1 MKLAWLHKS
10 QMAFPVIVQASAF
23 HALTVFQY
31 QVIQHTVSTMNI
43 IHAYKMIVCT
53 LGLMLGLSGCSH
65 VKTQKDTVIIP
76 QPLSVEKGT
85 GAFTFSPHTVI
96 SVPADE
102 QKPVAELFAS
112 LFTRPAGFT
121 PRVQTGQEGDICLQL
136 DKNLSEDAYEMKIT
150 TKRILVKAADSKG
163 FFYALQN
170 LRLLLPPAI
179 ESSDAQTA
187 CDWSVPEMNIK
198 DAPRFGYRGFMLDVS
213 RYFLPK
219 EELLRMIDCMAMLKL
234 NRLHLHLTDDNG
246 WRLEIKKY
254 PRLTEIG
261 AWKVDRQHL
270 PFPDR
275 RNPQKGE
282 PATVGGFYTQEDMKE
297 IIAYAADRQIEI
309 IPEID
314 IPAHSNAALASYPE
328 YACPVVKDFIGVIP
342 GLGGKNAEIIFCG
355 GNEKTYRFLQD
366 ILDEVIALFPS
377 RYIHLGGDEATKT
390 NWKKCPL
397 CQARIR
403 KEHLKDEEAL
413 QGYFMGRMSDY
424 VRSKGKEVMGWDELT
439 NSKLPEDVIVF
450 GWQGFGNAALKAA
463 EQGHRFVMTPA
474 RVAYLIRY
482 QGPQWF
488 EPLTYFGNNTLKD
501 LFDYEP
507 VQEGW
512 KPEYEQLLMGVQASM
527 WTEFCNKPE
536 DVFYLVFPRLAA
548 LAEIA
553 WVPKNQKDWD
563 LFLKGLDNYTAHLEQ
578 KHVTYARSMFNIQH
592 RIIPDNNGALTLSL
606 ECERPDVKIHYTLDG
621 SEPTANSPGY
631 GKELKLTGNATVKAA
646 TFAGNEQKGK
656 TLVLP
661 VEWNKATAKPLAN
674 AAQGMEI
681 LVNGLRGS
689 LKQTDFEW
697 YTGDISKP
705 IVVTVD
711 LLQTE
716 TIQSCTAGCITNYG
730 MAVHKPRSM
739 TVELSDDNIHF
750 KEAGKLTFTDDE
762 IFKEGNFIEDL
773 KVDVAPVQARY
784 VRFTFETPGNC
795 PANHV
800 RPGQASRIYLDE
812 LIIH

>member
-1 MKLAWLHKS
+1 
-10 QMAFPVIVQASAF
+10 
-23 HALTVFQY
+23 
-31 QVIQHTVSTMNI
+31 MNI
-43 IHAYKMIVCT
+43 LPKTEMIACVVS
-53 LGLMLGLSGCSH
+53 LMLGLSGCSS
-65 VKTQKDTVIIP
+65 VKTQRDVAIVPT
-76 QPLSVEKGT
+76 PLSMEKGT
-85 GAFTFSPHTVI
+85 GSFTFGPNTVI
-96 SVPADE
+96 TVPTEE
-102 QKPVAELFAS
+102 QKPVAGLFAS
-112 LFTRPAGFT
+112 LFTRSAGFT
-121 PRVQTGQEGDICLQL
+121 PKVQVGTEGDVCLEL
-136 DKNLSEDAYEMKIT
+136 DKNLPEDAYEMQVSSGQI
-150 TKRILVKAADSKG
+150 RVKASDSKG
-163 FFYALQN
+163 LFYGLQN

-179 ESSDAQTA
+179 ESSTAQDTVE
-187 CDWSVPEMNIK
+187 WTVPEMTVK

-219 EELLRMIDCMAMLKL
+219 EELLRMIDCMALLKL

-254 PRLTEIG
+254 PKLTEVG

-270 PFPDR
+270 PFPER
-275 RNPQKGE
+275 RNPKRGE
-282 PATVGGFYTQEDMKE
+282 PATVGGYYTQADMKE

-355 GNEKTYRFLQD
+355 GNEKTYEFLQD
-366 ILDEVIALFPS
+366 VLDEVIALFPS

-403 KEHLKDEEAL
+403 EEHLEDEEAL

-439 NSKLPEDVIVF
+439 NSKLPEDAIIF

-488 EPLTYFGNNTLKD
+488 EPLTYFGNNTLKG

-512 KPEYEQLLMGVQASM
+512 KPEYEKLLMGVQASM

-553 WVPKNQKDWD
+553 WVPKNQKDWNV
-563 LFLKGLDNYTAHLEQ
+563 FLKGLDNYTAHLEQ
-578 KHVTYARSMFNIQH
+578 KDVVYARSMFNIQH
-592 RIIPDNNGALTLSL
+592 RIIPNDNGALTLTL
-606 ECERPDVKIHYTLDG
+606 ECERPDVDIHYTLDG
-621 SEPTANSPGY
+621 TEPTATSPRY
-631 GKELKLTGNATVKAA
+631 TQALTLKENVTVKAA
-646 TFAGNEQKGK
+646 TFAGNEQQGK
-656 TLVLP
+656 TLILP
-661 VEWNKATAKPLAN
+661 VEWNKATAKPLVN
-674 AAQGMEI
+674 AASGMEV

-697 YTGDISKP
+697 YTGAMS
-705 IVVTVD
+705 VTVD
-711 LLQTE
+711 LQQPE
-716 TIQSCTAGCITNYG
+716 DIRSCTAGCITNYG
-730 MAVHKPRSM
+730 MAVHKPKSM
-739 TVELSDDNIHF
+739 TVELSDDNLHF

-762 IFKEGNFIEDL
+762 IFREGNFIEDL
-773 KVDVAPVQARY
+773 RIDVDHARARY
-784 VRFTFETPGNC
+784 IRFTFEAPSNC
-795 PANHV
+795 PADHV
-800 RPGQASRIYLDE
+800 RPGQPSRVYLDE
-812 LIIH
+812 LIIR

>member
-1 MKLAWLHKS
+1 
-10 QMAFPVIVQASAF
+10 
-23 HALTVFQY
+23 
-31 QVIQHTVSTMNI
+31 MNI
-43 IHAYKMIVCT
+43 LPKTEMIACVVS
-53 LGLMLGLSGCSH
+53 LMLGLSGCSS
-65 VKTQKDTVIIP
+65 VKTQRDVAIVPT
-76 QPLSVEKGT
+76 PLSMEKGT
-85 GAFTFSPHTVI
+85 GSFTFGPNTVI
-96 SVPADE
+96 TVPTEE
-102 QKPVAELFAS
+102 QKPVAGLFAS
-112 LFTRPAGFT
+112 LFTRSAGFT
-121 PRVQTGQEGDICLQL
+121 PKVQVGTEGDVCLEL
-136 DKNLSEDAYEMKIT
+136 DKNLPEDAYEMQVSSGQI
-150 TKRILVKAADSKG
+150 RVKASDSKG
-163 FFYALQN
+163 LFYGLQN

-179 ESSDAQTA
+179 ESSTAQDTVE
-187 CDWSVPEMNIK
+187 WTVPEMTVK

-219 EELLRMIDCMAMLKL
+219 EELLRMIDCMALLKL

-254 PRLTEIG
+254 PKLTEVG

-270 PFPDR
+270 PFPER
-275 RNPQKGE
+275 RNPKRGE
-282 PATVGGFYTQEDMKE
+282 PATVGGYYTQADMKE

-355 GNEKTYRFLQD
+355 GNEKTYEFLQD
-366 ILDEVIALFPS
+366 VLDEVIALFPS

-403 KEHLKDEEAL
+403 EEHLADEESL

-439 NSKLPEDVIVF
+439 NSKLPEDAIIF

-488 EPLTYFGNNTLKD
+488 EPLTYFGNNTLKG

-512 KPEYEQLLMGVQASM
+512 KPEYEKLLMGVQASM

-553 WVPKNQKDWD
+553 WVPKNQKDWNV
-563 LFLKGLDNYTAHLEQ
+563 FLKGLDNYTAHLEQ
-578 KHVTYARSMFNIQH
+578 KDVVYARSMFNIQH
-592 RIIPDNNGALTLSL
+592 RIIPNDNGALTLTL
-606 ECERPDVKIHYTLDG
+606 ECERPDVDIHYTLDG
-621 SEPTANSPGY
+621 TEPTATSPRY
-631 GKELKLTGNATVKAA
+631 TQALTLKENVTVKAA
-646 TFAGNEQKGK
+646 TFAGNEQQGK
-656 TLVLP
+656 TLILP
-661 VEWNKATAKPLAN
+661 VEWNKATAKPLVN
-674 AAQGMEI
+674 AASGMEV

-697 YTGDISKP
+697 YTGAMS
-705 IVVTVD
+705 VTVD
-711 LLQTE
+711 LQQPE
-716 TIQSCTAGCITNYG
+716 DIRSCTAGCITNYG
-730 MAVHKPRSM
+730 MAVHKPKSM
-739 TVELSDDNIHF
+739 TVELSDDNLHF

-762 IFKEGNFIEDL
+762 IFREGNFIEDL
-773 KVDVAPVQARY
+773 RIDVDHARARY
-784 VRFTFETPGNC
+784 IRFTFEAPSNC
-795 PANHV
+795 PADHV
-800 RPGQASRIYLDE
+800 RPGQPSRVYLDE
-812 LIIH
+812 LIIR

>member
-1 MKLAWLHKS
+1 
-10 QMAFPVIVQASAF
+10 
-23 HALTVFQY
+23 
-31 QVIQHTVSTMNI
+31 MNI
-43 IHAYKMIVCT
+43 LPKTEMIACVVS
-53 LGLMLGLSGCSH
+53 LMLGLFGCSS
-65 VKTQKDTVIIP
+65 VKTQRDVAIVPT
-76 QPLSVEKGT
+76 PLSMEKGT
-85 GAFTFSPHTVI
+85 GSFTFGPNTVI
-96 SVPADE
+96 TVPTEE
-102 QKPVAELFAS
+102 QKPVAGLFAS
-112 LFTRPAGFT
+112 LFTRSAGFT
-121 PRVQTGQEGDICLQL
+121 PKVQVGTEGDVCLEL
-136 DKNLSEDAYEMKIT
+136 DKNLPEDAYEMQVSSGQI
-150 TKRILVKAADSKG
+150 RVKASDSKG
-163 FFYALQN
+163 LFYGLQN

-179 ESSDAQTA
+179 ESSTAQDTVE
-187 CDWSVPEMNIK
+187 WTVPEMTVK

-219 EELLRMIDCMAMLKL
+219 EELLRMIDCMALLKL

-254 PRLTEIG
+254 PKLTEVG

-270 PFPDR
+270 PFPER
-275 RNPQKGE
+275 RNPKRGE
-282 PATVGGFYTQEDMKE
+282 PATVGGYYTQADMKE

-355 GNEKTYRFLQD
+355 GNEKTYEFLQD
-366 ILDEVIALFPS
+366 VLDEVIALFPS

-403 KEHLKDEEAL
+403 EEHLADEEAL

-439 NSKLPEDVIVF
+439 NSKLPEDAIIF

-488 EPLTYFGNNTLKD
+488 EPLTYFGNNTLKG

-512 KPEYEQLLMGVQASM
+512 KPEYEKLLMGVQASM

-553 WVPKNQKDWD
+553 WVPKNQKDWNV
-563 LFLKGLDNYTAHLEQ
+563 FLKGLDNYTAHLEQ
-578 KHVTYARSMFNIQH
+578 KDVVYARSMFNIQH
-592 RIIPDNNGALTLSL
+592 RIIPNDNGALTLTL
-606 ECERPDVKIHYTLDG
+606 ECERPDVDIHYTLDG
-621 SEPTANSPGY
+621 TEPTATSPRY
-631 GKELKLTGNATVKAA
+631 TQALTLKENVTVKAA
-646 TFAGNEQKGK
+646 TFAGNEQQGK
-656 TLVLP
+656 TLILP
-661 VEWNKATAKPLAN
+661 VEWNKATAKPLVN
-674 AAQGMEI
+674 AASGMEV

-697 YTGDISKP
+697 YTGAMS
-705 IVVTVD
+705 VTVD
-711 LLQTE
+711 LQQPE
-716 TIQSCTAGCITNYG
+716 DIRSCTAGCITNYG
-730 MAVHKPRSM
+730 MAVHKPKSM
-739 TVELSDDNIHF
+739 TVELSDDNLHF

-762 IFKEGNFIEDL
+762 IFREGNFIEDL
-773 KVDVAPVQARY
+773 RIDVDHARARY
-784 VRFTFETPGNC
+784 IRFTFEAPSNC
-795 PANHV
+795 PADHV
-800 RPGQASRIYLDE
+800 RPGQPSRVYLDE
-812 LIIH
+812 LIIR

>member
-1 MKLAWLHKS
+1 
-10 QMAFPVIVQASAF
+10 
-23 HALTVFQY
+23 
-31 QVIQHTVSTMNI
+31 MNI
-43 IHAYKMIVCT
+43 LPKTEMIACVVS
-53 LGLMLGLSGCSH
+53 LMLGLSGCSS
-65 VKTQKDTVIIP
+65 VKTQKDVAIVPT
-76 QPLSVEKGT
+76 PLSMEKGT
-85 GAFTFSPHTVI
+85 GSFTFGPNTVI
-96 SVPADE
+96 TVPTEE
-102 QKPVAELFAS
+102 QKPVAGLFVS
-112 LFTRPAGFT
+112 LFTRSAGFT
-121 PRVQTGQEGDICLQL
+121 PKVQVGTEGDVCLEL
-136 DKNLSEDAYEMKIT
+136 DKNLPEDAYEMQVSSGQI
-150 TKRILVKAADSKG
+150 RVKASDSKG
-163 FFYALQN
+163 LFYGLQN

-179 ESSDAQTA
+179 ESSTAQDTVE
-187 CDWSVPEMNIK
+187 WTVPEMTVK

-219 EELLRMIDCMAMLKL
+219 EELLRMIDCMALLKL

-254 PRLTEIG
+254 PKLTEVG

-270 PFPDR
+270 PFPER
-275 RNPQKGE
+275 RNPKRGE
-282 PATVGGFYTQEDMKE
+282 PATVGGYYTQADMKE

-355 GNEKTYRFLQD
+355 GNEKTYEFLQD
-366 ILDEVIALFPS
+366 VLDEVIALFPS

-403 KEHLKDEEAL
+403 EEHLADEEAL

-439 NSKLPEDVIVF
+439 NSKLPEDAIIF

-488 EPLTYFGNNTLKD
+488 EPLTYFGNNTLKG

-507 VQEGW
+507 VQEEW
-512 KPEYEQLLMGVQASM
+512 KPEYEKLLMGVQASM

-553 WVPKNQKDWD
+553 WVPKNQKDWNV
-563 LFLKGLDNYTAHLEQ
+563 FLKGLDNYTAHLEQ
-578 KHVTYARSMFNIQH
+578 KDVVYARSMFNIQH
-592 RIIPDNNGALTLSL
+592 RIIPNDNGALTLTL
-606 ECERPDVKIHYTLDG
+606 ECERPDVDIHYTLDG
-621 SEPTANSPGY
+621 TEPTATSPRY
-631 GKELKLTGNATVKAA
+631 TQALTLKENVTVKAA
-646 TFAGNEQKGK
+646 TFAGNEQQGK
-656 TLVLP
+656 TLILP
-661 VEWNKATAKPLAN
+661 VEWNKATAKPLVN
-674 AAQGMEI
+674 AASGMEV

-697 YTGDISKP
+697 YTGAMS
-705 IVVTVD
+705 VTVD
-711 LLQTE
+711 LQQPE
-716 TIQSCTAGCITNYG
+716 DIRSCTAGCITNYG
-730 MAVHKPRSM
+730 MAVHKPKSM
-739 TVELSDDNIHF
+739 TVELSDDNLHF

-762 IFKEGNFIEDL
+762 IFREGNFIEDL
-773 KVDVAPVQARY
+773 RIDVDHARARY
-784 VRFTFETPGNC
+784 IRFTFEAPSNC
-795 PANHV
+795 PADHV
-800 RPGQASRIYLDE
+800 RPGQPSRVYLDE
-812 LIIH
+812 LIIR

>member
-1 MKLAWLHKS
+1 
-10 QMAFPVIVQASAF
+10 
-23 HALTVFQY
+23 
-31 QVIQHTVSTMNI
+31 MNI
-43 IHAYKMIVCT
+43 LPKTEMIACVVS
-53 LGLMLGLSGCSH
+53 LMLGLSGCSS
-65 VKTQKDTVIIP
+65 VKTQRDVAIVPT
-76 QPLSVEKGT
+76 PLSMEKGT
-85 GAFTFSPHTVI
+85 GSFTFGPNTVI
-96 SVPADE
+96 TVPTEE
-102 QKPVAELFAS
+102 QKPVAGLFAS
-112 LFTRPAGFT
+112 LFTRSAGFT
-121 PRVQTGQEGDICLQL
+121 PKVQVGTEGDVCLEL
-136 DKNLSEDAYEMKIT
+136 DKNLPEDAYEMQVSSGQI
-150 TKRILVKAADSKG
+150 RVKASDSKG
-163 FFYALQN
+163 LFYGLQN

-179 ESSDAQTA
+179 ESSTAQDTVE
-187 CDWSVPEMNIK
+187 WTVPEMTVK

-219 EELLRMIDCMAMLKL
+219 EELLRMIDCMALLKL

-254 PRLTEIG
+254 PKLTEVG

-270 PFPDR
+270 PFPER
-275 RNPQKGE
+275 RNPKRGE
-282 PATVGGFYTQEDMKE
+282 PATVGGYYTQADMKE

-355 GNEKTYRFLQD
+355 GNEKTYEFLQD
-366 ILDEVIALFPS
+366 VLDEVIALFPS

-403 KEHLKDEEAL
+403 EEHLADEEAL

-439 NSKLPEDVIVF
+439 NSKLPEDAIIF

-488 EPLTYFGNNTLKD
+488 EPLTYFGNNTLKG

-512 KPEYEQLLMGVQASM
+512 KPEYEKLLMGVQASM

-548 LAEIA
+548 LAEIT
-553 WVPKNQKDWD
+553 WVPKNQKDWNV
-563 LFLKGLDNYTAHLEQ
+563 FLKGLDNYTAHLEQ
-578 KHVTYARSMFNIQH
+578 KDVVYARSMFNIQH
-592 RIIPDNNGALTLSL
+592 RIIPNDNGALTLTL
-606 ECERPDVKIHYTLDG
+606 ECERPDVDIHYTLDG
-621 SEPTANSPGY
+621 TEPTATSPRY
-631 GKELKLTGNATVKAA
+631 TQALTLKENVTVKAA
-646 TFAGNEQKGK
+646 TFAGNEQQGK
-656 TLVLP
+656 TLILP
-661 VEWNKATAKPLAN
+661 VEWNKATAKPLVN
-674 AAQGMEI
+674 AASGMEV

-697 YTGDISKP
+697 YTGAMS
-705 IVVTVD
+705 VTVD
-711 LLQTE
+711 LQQPE
-716 TIQSCTAGCITNYG
+716 DIRSCTAGCITNYG
-730 MAVHKPRSM
+730 MAVHKPKSM
-739 TVELSDDNIHF
+739 TVELSDDNLHF

-762 IFKEGNFIEDL
+762 IFREGNFIEDL
-773 KVDVAPVQARY
+773 RIDVDHARARY
-784 VRFTFETPGNC
+784 IRFTFEAPSNC
-795 PANHV
+795 PADHV
-800 RPGQASRIYLDE
+800 RPGQPSRVYLDE
-812 LIIH
+812 LIIR

>member
-1 MKLAWLHKS
+1 
-10 QMAFPVIVQASAF
+10 
-23 HALTVFQY
+23 
-31 QVIQHTVSTMNI
+31 MNI
-43 IHAYKMIVCT
+43 LPKAEMIACVVS
-53 LGLMLGLSGCSH
+53 LMLGLSGCSS
-65 VKTQKDTVIIP
+65 VKTQRDVAIVPT
-76 QPLSVEKGT
+76 PLSMEKGT
-85 GAFTFSPHTVI
+85 GSFTFGPNTVI
-96 SVPADE
+96 TVPTEE
-102 QKPVAELFAS
+102 QKPVAGLFAS
-112 LFTRPAGFT
+112 LFTRSAGFT
-121 PRVQTGQEGDICLQL
+121 PKVQVGTEGDVCLEL
-136 DKNLSEDAYEMKIT
+136 DKNLPEDAYEMQVSSGQI
-150 TKRILVKAADSKG
+150 RVKASDSKG
-163 FFYALQN
+163 LFYGLQN

-179 ESSDAQTA
+179 ESSTAQDTVE
-187 CDWSVPEMNIK
+187 WTVPEMTVK

-219 EELLRMIDCMAMLKL
+219 EELLRMIDCMALLKL

-254 PRLTEIG
+254 PKLTEVG

-270 PFPDR
+270 PFPER
-275 RNPQKGE
+275 RNPKRGE
-282 PATVGGFYTQEDMKE
+282 PATVGGYYTQADMKE

-355 GNEKTYRFLQD
+355 GNEKTYEFLQD
-366 ILDEVIALFPS
+366 VLDEVIALFPS

-403 KEHLKDEEAL
+403 EEHLADEESL

-439 NSKLPEDVIVF
+439 NSKLPEDAIIF

-488 EPLTYFGNNTLKD
+488 EPLTYFGNNTLKG

-512 KPEYEQLLMGVQASM
+512 KPEYEKLLMGVQASM

-553 WVPKNQKDWD
+553 WVPKNQKDWNV
-563 LFLKGLDNYTAHLEQ
+563 FLKGLDNYTAHLEQ
-578 KHVTYARSMFNIQH
+578 KDVVYARSMFNIQH
-592 RIIPDNNGALTLSL
+592 RIIPDDNGALTLTL
-606 ECERPDVKIHYTLDG
+606 ECERPDVDIHYTLDG
-621 SEPTANSPGY
+621 TEPTATSPRY
-631 GKELKLTGNATVKAA
+631 TQALTLKENVTVKAA
-646 TFAGNEQKGK
+646 TFAGNEQQGK
-656 TLVLP
+656 TLILP
-661 VEWNKATAKPLAN
+661 VEWNKATAKPLVN
-674 AAQGMEI
+674 AASGMEV

-697 YTGDISKP
+697 YTGAMS
-705 IVVTVD
+705 VTVD
-711 LLQTE
+711 LQQPE
-716 TIQSCTAGCITNYG
+716 DIRSCTAGCITNYG
-730 MAVHKPRSM
+730 MAVHKPKSM
-739 TVELSDDNIHF
+739 TVELSDDNLHF

-762 IFKEGNFIEDL
+762 IFREGNFIEDL
-773 KVDVAPVQARY
+773 RIDVDHARARY
-784 VRFTFETPGNC
+784 IRFTFEAPSNC
-795 PANHV
+795 PADHV
-800 RPGQASRIYLDE
+800 RPGQPSRVYLDE
-812 LIIH
+812 LIIR

>member
-1 MKLAWLHKS
+1 
-10 QMAFPVIVQASAF
+10 
-23 HALTVFQY
+23 
-31 QVIQHTVSTMNI
+31 MNI
-43 IHAYKMIVCT
+43 LPKTEMIACVVS
-53 LGLMLGLSGCSH
+53 LMLGLSGCSS
-65 VKTQKDTVIIP
+65 VKTQRDVAIVPT
-76 QPLSVEKGT
+76 PLSMEKGT
-85 GAFTFSPHTVI
+85 GSFTFGPNTVI
-96 SVPADE
+96 TVPTEE
-102 QKPVAELFAS
+102 QKPVAGLFAS
-112 LFTRPAGFT
+112 LFTRSAGFT
-121 PRVQTGQEGDICLQL
+121 PKVQVGTEGDFCLEL
-136 DKNLSEDAYEMKIT
+136 DKNLPEDAYEMQVSSGQI
-150 TKRILVKAADSKG
+150 RVKASDSKG
-163 FFYALQN
+163 LFYGLQN

-179 ESSDAQTA
+179 ESSTAQDTVE
-187 CDWSVPEMNIK
+187 WTVPEMTVK

-219 EELLRMIDCMAMLKL
+219 EELLRMIDCMALLKL

-254 PRLTEIG
+254 PKLTEVG

-270 PFPDR
+270 PFPER
-275 RNPQKGE
+275 RNPKRGE
-282 PATVGGFYTQEDMKE
+282 PATVGGYYTQADMKE

-355 GNEKTYRFLQD
+355 GNEKTYEFLQD
-366 ILDEVIALFPS
+366 VLDEVIALFPS

-403 KEHLKDEEAL
+403 EEHLADEEAL

-439 NSKLPEDVIVF
+439 NSKLPEDAIIF
-450 GWQGFGNAALKAA
+450 GLQGFGNAALKAA

-488 EPLTYFGNNTLKD
+488 EPLTYFGNNTLKG

-512 KPEYEQLLMGVQASM
+512 KPEYEKLLMGVQASM

-553 WVPKNQKDWD
+553 WVPKNQKDWNV
-563 LFLKGLDNYTAHLEQ
+563 FLKGLDNYTAHLEQ
-578 KHVTYARSMFNIQH
+578 KDVVYARSMFNIQH
-592 RIIPDNNGALTLSL
+592 RIIPNDNGALTLTL
-606 ECERPDVKIHYTLDG
+606 ECERPDVDIHYTLDG
-621 SEPTANSPGY
+621 TEPTATSPRY
-631 GKELKLTGNATVKAA
+631 TQALTLKENVTVKAA
-646 TFAGNEQKGK
+646 TFAGNEQQGK
-656 TLVLP
+656 TLILP
-661 VEWNKATAKPLAN
+661 VEWNKATAKPLVN
-674 AAQGMEI
+674 AASGMEV

-697 YTGDISKP
+697 YTGAMS
-705 IVVTVD
+705 VTVD
-711 LLQTE
+711 LQQPE
-716 TIQSCTAGCITNYG
+716 DIRSCTAGCITNYG
-730 MAVHKPRSM
+730 MAVHKPKSM
-739 TVELSDDNIHF
+739 TVELSDDNLHF

-762 IFKEGNFIEDL
+762 IFREGNFIEDL
-773 KVDVAPVQARY
+773 RIDVDHARARY
-784 VRFTFETPGNC
+784 IRFTFEAPSNC
-795 PANHV
+795 PADHV
-800 RPGQASRIYLDE
+800 RPGQPSRVYLDE
-812 LIIH
+812 LIIR

>member
-1 MKLAWLHKS
+1 
-10 QMAFPVIVQASAF
+10 
-23 HALTVFQY
+23 
-31 QVIQHTVSTMNI
+31 MNI
-43 IHAYKMIVCT
+43 LPKAEMIACVVS
-53 LGLMLGLSGCSH
+53 LMLGLSGCSS
-65 VKTQKDTVIIP
+65 VKTQRDVAIVPT
-76 QPLSVEKGT
+76 PLSMEKGT
-85 GAFTFSPHTVI
+85 GSFTFGPNTVI
-96 SVPADE
+96 TVPTEE
-102 QKPVAELFAS
+102 QKPVAGLFAS
-112 LFTRPAGFT
+112 LFTRSAGFT
-121 PRVQTGQEGDICLQL
+121 PKVQVGTEGDVCLEL
-136 DKNLSEDAYEMKIT
+136 DKNLPEDAYEMQVSSGQI
-150 TKRILVKAADSKG
+150 RVKASDSKG
-163 FFYALQN
+163 LFYGLQN

-179 ESSDAQTA
+179 ESSTAQDTVE
-187 CDWSVPEMNIK
+187 WTVPEMTVK

-219 EELLRMIDCMAMLKL
+219 EELLRMIDCMALLKL

-254 PRLTEIG
+254 PKLTEVG

-270 PFPDR
+270 PFPER
-275 RNPQKGE
+275 RNPKRGE
-282 PATVGGFYTQEDMKE
+282 PATVGGYYTQADMKE

-355 GNEKTYRFLQD
+355 GNEKTYEFLQD
-366 ILDEVIALFPS
+366 VLDEVIALFPS

-403 KEHLKDEEAL
+403 EEHLADEEAL

-439 NSKLPEDVIVF
+439 NSKLPEDAIIF

-488 EPLTYFGNNTLKD
+488 EPLTYFGNNTLKG

-512 KPEYEQLLMGVQASM
+512 KPEYEKLLMGVQASM

-553 WVPKNQKDWD
+553 WVPKNQKDWNV
-563 LFLKGLDNYTAHLEQ
+563 FLKGLDNYTAHLEQ
-578 KHVTYARSMFNIQH
+578 KDVVYARSMFNIQH
-592 RIIPDNNGALTLSL
+592 RIIPNDNGALTLTL
-606 ECERPDVKIHYTLDG
+606 ECERPDVDIHYTLDG
-621 SEPTANSPGY
+621 TEPTAISPRY
-631 GKELKLTGNATVKAA
+631 TQALTLKENVTVKAA
-646 TFAGNEQKGK
+646 TFAGNEQQGK
-656 TLVLP
+656 TLILP
-661 VEWNKATAKPLAN
+661 VEWNKATAKPLVN
-674 AAQGMEI
+674 AASGMEV

-697 YTGDISKP
+697 YTGAMS
-705 IVVTVD
+705 VTVD
-711 LLQTE
+711 LQQPE
-716 TIQSCTAGCITNYG
+716 DIRSCTAGCITNYG
-730 MAVHKPRSM
+730 MAVHKPKSM
-739 TVELSDDNIHF
+739 TVELSDDNLHF

-762 IFKEGNFIEDL
+762 IFREGNFIEDL
-773 KVDVAPVQARY
+773 RIDVDHARARY
-784 VRFTFETPGNC
+784 IRFTFEAPSNC
-795 PANHV
+795 PADHV
-800 RPGQASRIYLDE
+800 RPGQPSRVYLDE
-812 LIIH
+812 LIIR

>member
-1 MKLAWLHKS
+1 
-10 QMAFPVIVQASAF
+10 
-23 HALTVFQY
+23 
-31 QVIQHTVSTMNI
+31 MNI
-43 IHAYKMIVCT
+43 LPKTEMIACVVS
-53 LGLMLGLSGCSH
+53 LMLGLSGCSS
-65 VKTQKDTVIIP
+65 VKTQRDVAIVPT
-76 QPLSVEKGT
+76 PLSMEKGT
-85 GAFTFSPHTVI
+85 GSFTFGPNTVI
-96 SVPADE
+96 TVPTEE
-102 QKPVAELFAS
+102 QKPVAGLFAS
-112 LFTRPAGFT
+112 LFTRSAGFT
-121 PRVQTGQEGDICLQL
+121 PKVQVGTEGDVCLEL
-136 DKNLSEDAYEMKIT
+136 DKNLPENAYEMQVSSGQI
-150 TKRILVKAADSKG
+150 RVKASDSKG
-163 FFYALQN
+163 LFYGLQN

-179 ESSDAQTA
+179 ESSTAQDTVE
-187 CDWSVPEMNIK
+187 WTVPEMTVK

-219 EELLRMIDCMAMLKL
+219 EELLRMIDCMALLKL

-254 PRLTEIG
+254 PKLTEVG

-270 PFPDR
+270 PFPER
-275 RNPQKGE
+275 RNPKRGE
-282 PATVGGFYTQEDMKE
+282 PATVGGYYTQADMKE

-355 GNEKTYRFLQD
+355 GNEKTYEFLQD
-366 ILDEVIALFPS
+366 VLDEVIALFPS

-403 KEHLKDEEAL
+403 EEHLADEEAL

-439 NSKLPEDVIVF
+439 NSKLPEDAIIF

-488 EPLTYFGNNTLKD
+488 EPLTYFGNNTLKG

-512 KPEYEQLLMGVQASM
+512 KPEYEKLLMGVQASM

-553 WVPKNQKDWD
+553 WVPKNQKDWNV
-563 LFLKGLDNYTAHLEQ
+563 FLKGLDNYTAHLEQ
-578 KHVTYARSMFNIQH
+578 KDVVYARSMFNIQH
-592 RIIPDNNGALTLSL
+592 RIIPNDNGALTLTL
-606 ECERPDVKIHYTLDG
+606 ECERPDVDIHYTLDG
-621 SEPTANSPGY
+621 TEPTATSPRY
-631 GKELKLTGNATVKAA
+631 TQALTLKENVTVKAA
-646 TFAGNEQKGK
+646 TFAGNEQQGK
-656 TLVLP
+656 TLILP
-661 VEWNKATAKPLAN
+661 VEWNKATAKPLVN
-674 AAQGMEI
+674 AASGMEV

-697 YTGDISKP
+697 YTGAMS
-705 IVVTVD
+705 VTVD
-711 LLQTE
+711 LQQPE
-716 TIQSCTAGCITNYG
+716 DIRSCTAGCITNYG
-730 MAVHKPRSM
+730 MAVHKPKSM
-739 TVELSDDNIHF
+739 TVELSDDNLHF

-762 IFKEGNFIEDL
+762 IFREGNFIEDL
-773 KVDVAPVQARY
+773 RIDVDHARARY
-784 VRFTFETPGNC
+784 IRFTFEAPSNC
-795 PANHV
+795 PADHV
-800 RPGQASRIYLDE
+800 RPGQPSRVYLDE
-812 LIIH
+812 LIIR

>member
-1 MKLAWLHKS
+1 
-10 QMAFPVIVQASAF
+10 
-23 HALTVFQY
+23 
-31 QVIQHTVSTMNI
+31 MNI
-43 IHAYKMIVCT
+43 LPKAEMIACVVS
-53 LGLMLGLSGCSH
+53 LMLGLSGCSS
-65 VKTQKDTVIIP
+65 VKTQRDVAIVPT
-76 QPLSVEKGT
+76 PLSMEKGT
-85 GAFTFSPHTVI
+85 GSFTFGPNTVI
-96 SVPADE
+96 TVPTEE
-102 QKPVAELFAS
+102 QKPVAGLFAS
-112 LFTRPAGFT
+112 LFTRSAGFT
-121 PRVQTGQEGDICLQL
+121 PKVQVGTEGDVCLEL
-136 DKNLSEDAYEMKIT
+136 DKNLPEDAYEMQVSSGQI
-150 TKRILVKAADSKG
+150 RVKASDSKG
-163 FFYALQN
+163 LFYGLQN

-179 ESSDAQTA
+179 ESSTAQDTVE
-187 CDWSVPEMNIK
+187 WTVPEMTVK

-219 EELLRMIDCMAMLKL
+219 EELLRMIDCMALLKL

-254 PRLTEIG
+254 PKQTEVG

-270 PFPDR
+270 PFPER
-275 RNPQKGE
+275 RNPKRGE
-282 PATVGGFYTQEDMKE
+282 PATVGGYYTQADMKE

-328 YACPVVKDFIGVIP
+328 YACPVVKNFIGVIP

-355 GNEKTYRFLQD
+355 GNEKTYEFLQD
-366 ILDEVIALFPS
+366 VLDEVIALFPS

-403 KEHLKDEEAL
+403 EEHLADEEAL

-439 NSKLPEDVIVF
+439 NSKLPEDAIIF

-488 EPLTYFGNNTLKD
+488 EPLTYFGNNTLKG

-512 KPEYEQLLMGVQASM
+512 KPEYEKLLMGVQASM

-553 WVPKNQKDWD
+553 WVPKNQKDWNV
-563 LFLKGLDNYTAHLEQ
+563 FLKGLDNYTAHLEQ
-578 KHVTYARSMFNIQH
+578 KDVVYARSMFNIQH
-592 RIIPDNNGALTLSL
+592 RIIPDDNGALTLTL
-606 ECERPDVKIHYTLDG
+606 ECERPDVDIHYTLDG
-621 SEPTANSPGY
+621 TEPTATSPRY
-631 GKELKLTGNATVKAA
+631 TQALTLKENVTVKAA
-646 TFAGNEQKGK
+646 TFAGNEQQGK
-656 TLVLP
+656 TLILP
-661 VEWNKATAKPLAN
+661 VEWNKATAKPLVN
-674 AAQGMEI
+674 AASGMEV

-697 YTGDISKP
+697 YTGAMS
-705 IVVTVD
+705 VTVD
-711 LLQTE
+711 LQQPE
-716 TIQSCTAGCITNYG
+716 DIRSCTAGCITNYG
-730 MAVHKPRSM
+730 MAVHKPKSM
-739 TVELSDDNIHF
+739 TVELSDDNLHF

-762 IFKEGNFIEDL
+762 IFREGNFIENLTID
-773 KVDVAPVQARY
+773 VDHARA
-784 VRFTFETPGNC
+784 R
-795 PANHV
+795 
-800 RPGQASRIYLDE
+800 
-812 LIIH
+812 

>member
-1 MKLAWLHKS
+1 
-10 QMAFPVIVQASAF
+10 
-23 HALTVFQY
+23 
-31 QVIQHTVSTMNI
+31 MNI
-43 IHAYKMIVCT
+43 LPKTEMIACVVS
-53 LGLMLGLSGCSH
+53 LMLGLSGCSS
-65 VKTQKDTVIIP
+65 VKTQRDIAIVP
-76 QPLSVEKGT
+76 VPLSMEKGT
-85 GAFTFSPHTVI
+85 GSFTFGPNTVI
-96 SVPADE
+96 TVPTEE
-102 QKPVAELFAS
+102 QKPVAGLFAS
-112 LFTRPAGFT
+112 LFTRSAGFT
-121 PRVQTGQEGDICLQL
+121 PKVQVGTEGDVCLEL
-136 DKNLSEDAYEMKIT
+136 DKNLPEDAYEMQVSSGQI
-150 TKRILVKAADSKG
+150 RVKASDSKG
-163 FFYALQN
+163 LFYGLQN

-179 ESSDAQTA
+179 ESSTAQDTVE
-187 CDWSVPEMNIK
+187 WTVPEMTVK

-219 EELLRMIDCMAMLKL
+219 EELLRMIDCMALLKL

-254 PRLTEIG
+254 PKLTEVG

-270 PFPDR
+270 PFPER
-275 RNPQKGE
+275 RNPKRGE
-282 PATVGGFYTQEDMKE
+282 PATVGGYYTQADMKE

-355 GNEKTYRFLQD
+355 GNEKTYEFLQD
-366 ILDEVIALFPS
+366 VLDEVIALFPS

-403 KEHLKDEEAL
+403 EEHLADEEAL

-439 NSKLPEDVIVF
+439 NSKLPEDAIIF

-488 EPLTYFGNNTLKD
+488 EPLTYFGNNTLKG

-512 KPEYEQLLMGVQASM
+512 KPEYEKLLMGVQASM

-553 WVPKNQKDWD
+553 WVPKNQKDWNV
-563 LFLKGLDNYTAHLEQ
+563 FLKGLDNYTAHLEQ
-578 KHVTYARSMFNIQH
+578 KDVVYARSMFNIQH
-592 RIIPDNNGALTLSL
+592 RIIPNDNGALTLTL
-606 ECERPDVKIHYTLDG
+606 ECERPDVDIHYTLDG
-621 SEPTANSPGY
+621 TEPTATSPRY
-631 GKELKLTGNATVKAA
+631 TQALTLKENVTVKAA
-646 TFAGNEQKGK
+646 TFAGNEQQGK
-656 TLVLP
+656 TLILP
-661 VEWNKATAKPLAN
+661 VEWNKATAKPLVN
-674 AAQGMEI
+674 AASGMEV

-697 YTGDISKP
+697 YTGAMS
-705 IVVTVD
+705 VTVD
-711 LLQTE
+711 LQQPE
-716 TIQSCTAGCITNYG
+716 DIRSCTAGCITNYG
-730 MAVHKPRSM
+730 MAVHKPKSM
-739 TVELSDDNIHF
+739 TVELSDDNLHF

-762 IFKEGNFIEDL
+762 IFSEGNFIEDL
-773 KVDVAPVQARY
+773 RIDVDHARARY
-784 VRFTFETPGNC
+784 IRFTFEAPSNC
-795 PANHV
+795 PADHV
-800 RPGQASRIYLDE
+800 RPGQPSRVYLDE
-812 LIIH
+812 LIIR

>member
-1 MKLAWLHKS
+1 
-10 QMAFPVIVQASAF
+10 
-23 HALTVFQY
+23 
-31 QVIQHTVSTMNI
+31 MNI
-43 IHAYKMIVCT
+43 LPKAEMIACVVS
-53 LGLMLGLSGCSH
+53 LMLGLSGCSS
-65 VKTQKDTVIIP
+65 VKTQRDVAIVPT
-76 QPLSVEKGT
+76 PLSMEKGT
-85 GAFTFSPHTVI
+85 GSFTFGPNTVI
-96 SVPADE
+96 TVPTEE
-102 QKPVAELFAS
+102 QKPVAGLFAS
-112 LFTRPAGFT
+112 LFTRSAGFT
-121 PRVQTGQEGDICLQL
+121 PKVQVGTEGDVCLEL
-136 DKNLSEDAYEMKIT
+136 DKNLPEDAYEMQVSSGQI
-150 TKRILVKAADSKG
+150 RVKASDSKG
-163 FFYALQN
+163 LFYGLQN

-179 ESSDAQTA
+179 ESSTAQDTVE
-187 CDWSVPEMNIK
+187 WTVPEMTVK

-219 EELLRMIDCMAMLKL
+219 EELLRMIDCMALLKL

-254 PRLTEIG
+254 PKLTEVG

-270 PFPDR
+270 PFPER
-275 RNPQKGE
+275 RNPKRGE
-282 PATVGGFYTQEDMKE
+282 PATVGGYYTQADMKE

-355 GNEKTYRFLQD
+355 GNEKTYEFLQD
-366 ILDEVIALFPS
+366 VLDEVIALFPS

-403 KEHLKDEEAL
+403 EEHLADEEAL

-439 NSKLPEDVIVF
+439 NSKLPEDAIIF

-488 EPLTYFGNNTLKD
+488 EPLTYFGNNTLKG

-512 KPEYEQLLMGVQASM
+512 KPEYEKLLMGVQASM

-553 WVPKNQKDWD
+553 WVPKNQKDWNV
-563 LFLKGLDNYTAHLEQ
+563 FLKGLDNYTAHLEQ
-578 KHVTYARSMFNIQH
+578 KDVVYARSMFNIQH
-592 RIIPDNNGALTLSL
+592 RIIPNDNGALTLTL
-606 ECERPDVKIHYTLDG
+606 ECERPDVDIHYTLDG
-621 SEPTANSPGY
+621 TEPTATSPRY
-631 GKELKLTGNATVKAA
+631 TQALTLKENVTVKAA
-646 TFAGNEQKGK
+646 TFAGNEQQGK
-656 TLVLP
+656 TLILP
-661 VEWNKATAKPLAN
+661 VEWNKATAKPLVN
-674 AAQGMEI
+674 AASGMEV

-697 YTGDISKP
+697 YTGAMS
-705 IVVTVD
+705 VTVD
-711 LLQTE
+711 LQQPE
-716 TIQSCTAGCITNYG
+716 DIRSCTAGCITNYG
-730 MAVHKPRSM
+730 MAVHKPKSM
-739 TVELSDDNIHF
+739 TVELSDDNLHF

-762 IFKEGNFIEDL
+762 IFREGNFIEDL
-773 KVDVAPVQARY
+773 RIDVDHARARY
-784 VRFTFETPGNC
+784 IRFTFEAPSNC
-795 PANHV
+795 PADHV
-800 RPGQASRIYLDE
+800 RPGQPSRVYLDE
-812 LIIH
+812 LIIR

>member
-1 MKLAWLHKS
+1 
-10 QMAFPVIVQASAF
+10 
-23 HALTVFQY
+23 
-31 QVIQHTVSTMNI
+31 MNI
-43 IHAYKMIVCT
+43 LPKTEMIACVVS
-53 LGLMLGLSGCSH
+53 LMLGLSGCSS
-65 VKTQKDTVIIP
+65 VKTQRDVAIVPT
-76 QPLSVEKGT
+76 PLSMEKGT
-85 GAFTFSPHTVI
+85 GSFTFGPNTVI
-96 SVPADE
+96 TVPTEE
-102 QKPVAELFAS
+102 QKPVAGLFAS
-112 LFTRPAGFT
+112 LFTRSAGFT
-121 PRVQTGQEGDICLQL
+121 PKVQVGTEGDVCLEL
-136 DKNLSEDAYEMKIT
+136 DKNLPEDAYEMQVSSGQI
-150 TKRILVKAADSKG
+150 RVKASDSKG
-163 FFYALQN
+163 LFYGLQN

-179 ESSDAQTA
+179 ESSTAQDTVE
-187 CDWSVPEMNIK
+187 WTVPEMTVK

-219 EELLRMIDCMAMLKL
+219 EELLRMIDCMALLKL

-254 PRLTEIG
+254 PKLTEVG

-270 PFPDR
+270 PFPER
-275 RNPQKGE
+275 RNPKRGE
-282 PATVGGFYTQEDMKE
+282 PATVGGYYTQADMKE

-355 GNEKTYRFLQD
+355 GNEKTYEFLQD
-366 ILDEVIALFPS
+366 VLDEVIALFPS

-403 KEHLKDEEAL
+403 EEHLADEEAL

-439 NSKLPEDVIVF
+439 NSKLPEDAIIF

-488 EPLTYFGNNTLKD
+488 EPLTYFGNNTLKG

-512 KPEYEQLLMGVQASM
+512 KPEYEKLLMGVQASM

-553 WVPKNQKDWD
+553 WVPKNQKDWNV
-563 LFLKGLDNYTAHLEQ
+563 FLKGLDNYTAHLEQ
-578 KHVTYARSMFNIQH
+578 KDVVYARSMFNIQH
-592 RIIPDNNGALTLSL
+592 RIIPNDNGALTLTL
-606 ECERPDVKIHYTLDG
+606 ECERPDVDIHYTLD
-621 SEPTANSPGY
+621 STEPTATSPRY
-631 GKELKLTGNATVKAA
+631 TQALTLKENVTVKAA
-646 TFAGNEQKGK
+646 TFAGNEQQGK
-656 TLVLP
+656 TLILP
-661 VEWNKATAKPLAN
+661 VEWNKATAKPLVN
-674 AAQGMEI
+674 AASGMEV

-697 YTGDISKP
+697 YTGAMS
-705 IVVTVD
+705 VTVD
-711 LLQTE
+711 LQQPE
-716 TIQSCTAGCITNYG
+716 DIRSCTAGCITNYG
-730 MAVHKPRSM
+730 MAVHKPKSM
-739 TVELSDDNIHF
+739 TVELSDDNLHF

-762 IFKEGNFIEDL
+762 IFREGNFIEDL
-773 KVDVAPVQARY
+773 RIDVDHARARY
-784 VRFTFETPGNC
+784 IRFTFEAPSNC
-795 PANHV
+795 PADHV
-800 RPGQASRIYLDE
+800 RPGQPSRVYLDE
-812 LIIH
+812 LIIR

>member
-1 MKLAWLHKS
+1 
-10 QMAFPVIVQASAF
+10 
-23 HALTVFQY
+23 
-31 QVIQHTVSTMNI
+31 MNI
-43 IHAYKMIVCT
+43 LPKTEMIACVVS
-53 LGLMLGLSGCSH
+53 LMLGLSGCSS
-65 VKTQKDTVIIP
+65 VKTQRDVAIVPT
-76 QPLSVEKGT
+76 PLSMEKGT
-85 GAFTFSPHTVI
+85 GSFTFGPNTVI
-96 SVPADE
+96 TVPTEE
-102 QKPVAELFAS
+102 QKPVAGLFAS
-112 LFTRPAGFT
+112 LFTRSAGFN
-121 PRVQTGQEGDICLQL
+121 PKVQVGTEGDVCLEL
-136 DKNLSEDAYEMKIT
+136 DKNLPEDAYEMQVSSGQI
-150 TKRILVKAADSKG
+150 RVKASDSKG
-163 FFYALQN
+163 LFYGLQN

-179 ESSDAQTA
+179 ESSTAQDTVE
-187 CDWSVPEMNIK
+187 WTVPEMTVK

-219 EELLRMIDCMAMLKL
+219 EELLRMIDCMALLKL

-254 PRLTEIG
+254 PKLTEVG

-270 PFPDR
+270 PFPER
-275 RNPQKGE
+275 RNPKRGE
-282 PATVGGFYTQEDMKE
+282 PATVGGYYTQADMKE

-355 GNEKTYRFLQD
+355 GNEKTYEFLQD
-366 ILDEVIALFPS
+366 VLDEVIALFPS

-403 KEHLKDEEAL
+403 EEHLADEEAL

-488 EPLTYFGNNTLKD
+488 EPVTYFGNNTLKG

-512 KPEYEQLLMGVQASM
+512 KPEYEKLLMGVQASM

-553 WVPKNQKDWD
+553 WVPKNQKDWNV
-563 LFLKGLDNYTAHLEQ
+563 FLKGLDNYTAHLEQ
-578 KHVTYARSMFNIQH
+578 KDVVYARSMFNIQH
-592 RIIPDNNGALTLSL
+592 RIIPDDNGALTLTL
-606 ECERPDVKIHYTLDG
+606 ECERPDVDIHYTLDG
-621 SEPTANSPGY
+621 TEPTATSPRY
-631 GKELKLTGNATVKAA
+631 TQALTLKENVTVKAA
-646 TFAGNEQKGK
+646 TFAGNEQQGK
-656 TLVLP
+656 TLILP
-661 VEWNKATAKPLAN
+661 VEWNKATAKPLVN
-674 AAQGMEI
+674 AASGMEV

-697 YTGDISKP
+697 YTGAMS
-705 IVVTVD
+705 VTVD
-711 LLQTE
+711 LQQPE
-716 TIQSCTAGCITNYG
+716 DIRSCTAGCITNYG
-730 MAVHKPRSM
+730 MAVHKPKSM
-739 TVELSDDNIHF
+739 TVELSDDNLHF

-762 IFKEGNFIEDL
+762 IFREGNFIEDL
-773 KVDVAPVQARY
+773 TIDVDHARARY
-784 VRFTFETPGNC
+784 VRFTFEAPSNC
-795 PANHV
+795 PADHV
-800 RPGQASRIYLDE
+800 RPGQPSRVYLDE
-812 LIIH
+812 LIIR

>member
-1 MKLAWLHKS
+1 
-10 QMAFPVIVQASAF
+10 
-23 HALTVFQY
+23 
-31 QVIQHTVSTMNI
+31 MNI
-43 IHAYKMIVCT
+43 LPKTEMIACVVS
-53 LGLMLGLSGCSH
+53 LMLGLSGCSS
-65 VKTQKDTVIIP
+65 VKTQRDVAIVPT
-76 QPLSVEKGT
+76 PLSMEKGT
-85 GAFTFSPHTVI
+85 GSFTFGPNTVI
-96 SVPADE
+96 TVPTEE
-102 QKPVAELFAS
+102 QKPVAGLFAS
-112 LFTRPAGFT
+112 LFTRSAGFT
-121 PRVQTGQEGDICLQL
+121 PKVQVGTEGDVCLEL
-136 DKNLSEDAYEMKIT
+136 DKNLPEDAYEMQVSSGQI
-150 TKRILVKAADSKG
+150 RVKASDSKG
-163 FFYALQN
+163 LFYGLQN

-179 ESSDAQTA
+179 ESSTAQDTVE
-187 CDWSVPEMNIK
+187 WTVPEMTVK

-219 EELLRMIDCMAMLKL
+219 EELLRMIDCMALLKL

-254 PRLTEIG
+254 PKLTEVG

-270 PFPDR
+270 PFPER
-275 RNPQKGE
+275 RNPKRGE
-282 PATVGGFYTQEDMKE
+282 PATVGGYYTQADMKE

-355 GNEKTYRFLQD
+355 GNEKTYEFLQD
-366 ILDEVIALFPS
+366 VLDEVIALFPS

-403 KEHLKDEEAL
+403 EEHLADEEAL

-439 NSKLPEDVIVF
+439 NSKLPEDAIIF

-488 EPLTYFGNNTLKD
+488 EPLTYFGNNTLKG

-512 KPEYEQLLMGVQASM
+512 KPEYEKLLMGVQASM

-553 WVPKNQKDWD
+553 WVPKNQKDWNV
-563 LFLKGLDNYTAHLEQ
+563 FLKGLDNYTAHLEQ
-578 KHVTYARSMFNIQH
+578 KDVVYARSMFNIQH
-592 RIIPDNNGALTLSL
+592 RIIPNDNGALTLTL
-606 ECERPDVKIHYTLDG
+606 ECERPDVDIHYTLDG
-621 SEPTANSPGY
+621 TEPTAISPRY
-631 GKELKLTGNATVKAA
+631 TQALTLKENVTVKAA
-646 TFAGNEQKGK
+646 TFAGNEQQGK
-656 TLVLP
+656 TLILP
-661 VEWNKATAKPLAN
+661 VEWNKATAKPLVN
-674 AAQGMEI
+674 AASGMEV

-697 YTGDISKP
+697 YTGAMS
-705 IVVTVD
+705 VTVD
-711 LLQTE
+711 LQQPE
-716 TIQSCTAGCITNYG
+716 DIRSCTAGCITNYG
-730 MAVHKPRSM
+730 MAVHKPKSM
-739 TVELSDDNIHF
+739 TVELSDDNLHF

-762 IFKEGNFIEDL
+762 IFREGNFIEDL
-773 KVDVAPVQARY
+773 RIDVDHARARY
-784 VRFTFETPGNC
+784 IRFTFEAPSNC
-795 PANHV
+795 PADHV
-800 RPGQASRIYLDE
+800 RPGQPSRVYLDE
-812 LIIH
+812 LIIR

>member
-1 MKLAWLHKS
+1 
-10 QMAFPVIVQASAF
+10 
-23 HALTVFQY
+23 
-31 QVIQHTVSTMNI
+31 MNI
-43 IHAYKMIVCT
+43 LPKTEMIACVVS
-53 LGLMLGLSGCSH
+53 LMLGLSGCSS
-65 VKTQKDTVIIP
+65 VKTQRDVAIVPT
-76 QPLSVEKGT
+76 PLSMEKGT
-85 GAFTFSPHTVI
+85 GSFTFGPNTVI
-96 SVPADE
+96 TVPTEE
-102 QKPVAELFAS
+102 QKPVAGLFAS
-112 LFTRPAGFT
+112 LFTRSAGFT
-121 PRVQTGQEGDICLQL
+121 PKVQVGTEGDVCLEL
-136 DKNLSEDAYEMKIT
+136 DKNLPEDAYEMQVSSGQI
-150 TKRILVKAADSKG
+150 RVKASDSKG
-163 FFYALQN
+163 LFYGLQN

-179 ESSDAQTA
+179 ESSTAQDTVE
-187 CDWSVPEMNIK
+187 WTVPEMTVK

-219 EELLRMIDCMAMLKL
+219 EELLRMIDCMALLKL

-254 PRLTEIG
+254 PKLTEVG

-270 PFPDR
+270 PFPER
-275 RNPQKGE
+275 RNPKRGE
-282 PATVGGFYTQEDMKE
+282 PATVGGYYTQADMKE

-355 GNEKTYRFLQD
+355 GNEKTYEFLQD
-366 ILDEVIALFPS
+366 VLDEVIALFPS

-403 KEHLKDEEAL
+403 EEHLADEEAL

-439 NSKLPEDVIVF
+439 NSKLPEDAIIF

-488 EPLTYFGNNTLKD
+488 EPLTYFGNNTLKG

-512 KPEYEQLLMGVQASM
+512 KPEYEKLLMGVQASM

-553 WVPKNQKDWD
+553 WVPKNQKDWNV
-563 LFLKGLDNYTAHLEQ
+563 FLKGLDNYTAHLEQ
-578 KHVTYARSMFNIQH
+578 KDVVYARSMFNIQH
-592 RIIPDNNGALTLSL
+592 RIIPNDNGALTLTL
-606 ECERPDVKIHYTLDG
+606 ECERPDVDIHYTLDG
-621 SEPTANSPGY
+621 TEPTATSPRY
-631 GKELKLTGNATVKAA
+631 TQALTLKENVTVKAA
-646 TFAGNEQKGK
+646 TFAGNEQQGK
-656 TLVLP
+656 TLILP
-661 VEWNKATAKPLAN
+661 VEWNKATAKPLVN
-674 AAQGMEI
+674 AASGMEV

-697 YTGDISKP
+697 YTGAMS
-705 IVVTVD
+705 VTVD
-711 LLQTE
+711 LQQPE
-716 TIQSCTAGCITNYG
+716 DIRSCTAGCITNYG
-730 MAVHKPRSM
+730 MAVHKPKSM
-739 TVELSDDNIHF
+739 TVELSDDNLHF

-762 IFKEGNFIEDL
+762 IFREGNFIEDL
-773 KVDVAPVQARY
+773 RIDVDHAWARY
-784 VRFTFETPGNC
+784 IRFTFEAPSNC
-795 PANHV
+795 PADHV
-800 RPGQASRIYLDE
+800 RPGQPSRVYLDE
-812 LIIH
+812 LIIR

>member
-1 MKLAWLHKS
+1 
-10 QMAFPVIVQASAF
+10 
-23 HALTVFQY
+23 
-31 QVIQHTVSTMNI
+31 MNI
-43 IHAYKMIVCT
+43 LPKTEMIACVVS
-53 LGLMLGLSGCSH
+53 LMLGLSGCSS
-65 VKTQKDTVIIP
+65 VKTQRDVAIVPTPLSMEEGTGSFTFGPNTVI
-76 QPLSVEKGT
+76 
-85 GAFTFSPHTVI
+85 TV
-96 SVPADE
+96 PTEE
-102 QKPVAELFAS
+102 QKPVAGLFAS
-112 LFTRPAGFT
+112 LFTRSAGFT
-121 PRVQTGQEGDICLQL
+121 PKVQVGTEGDVCLEL
-136 DKNLSEDAYEMKIT
+136 DKNLPEDAYEMQVSSGQI
-150 TKRILVKAADSKG
+150 RVKASDSKG
-163 FFYALQN
+163 LFYGLQN

-179 ESSDAQTA
+179 ESSTAQDTVE
-187 CDWSVPEMNIK
+187 WTVPEMTVK

-219 EELLRMIDCMAMLKL
+219 EELLRMIDCMALLKL

-254 PRLTEIG
+254 PKLTEVG

-270 PFPDR
+270 PFPER
-275 RNPQKGE
+275 RNPKRGE
-282 PATVGGFYTQEDMKE
+282 PATVGGYYTQADMKE

-355 GNEKTYRFLQD
+355 GNEKTYEFLQD
-366 ILDEVIALFPS
+366 VLDEVIALFPS

-403 KEHLKDEEAL
+403 EEHLADEEAL

-439 NSKLPEDVIVF
+439 NSKLPEDAIIF

-488 EPLTYFGNNTLKD
+488 EPLTYFGNNTLKG

-512 KPEYEQLLMGVQASM
+512 KPEYEKLLMGVQASM

-553 WVPKNQKDWD
+553 WVPKNQKDWNV
-563 LFLKGLDNYTAHLEQ
+563 FLKGLDNYTAHLEQ
-578 KHVTYARSMFNIQH
+578 KDVVYARSMFNIQH
-592 RIIPDNNGALTLSL
+592 RIIPNDNGALTLTL
-606 ECERPDVKIHYTLDG
+606 ECERPDVDIHYTLDG
-621 SEPTANSPGY
+621 TEPTATSPRY
-631 GKELKLTGNATVKAA
+631 TQALTLKENVTVKAA
-646 TFAGNEQKGK
+646 TFAGNEQQGK
-656 TLVLP
+656 TLILP
-661 VEWNKATAKPLAN
+661 VEWNKATAKPLVN
-674 AAQGMEI
+674 AASGMEV

-697 YTGDISKP
+697 YTGAMS
-705 IVVTVD
+705 VTVD
-711 LLQTE
+711 LQQPE
-716 TIQSCTAGCITNYG
+716 DIRSFTAGCITNYG
-730 MAVHKPRSM
+730 MAVHKPKSM
-739 TVELSDDNIHF
+739 TVELSDDNLHF

-762 IFKEGNFIEDL
+762 IFREGNFIEDL
-773 KVDVAPVQARY
+773 RIDVDHARARY
-784 VRFTFETPGNC
+784 IRFTFEAPSNC
-795 PANHV
+795 PADHV
-800 RPGQASRIYLDE
+800 RPGQPSRVYLDE
-812 LIIH
+812 LIIR

>member
-1 MKLAWLHKS
+1 
-10 QMAFPVIVQASAF
+10 
-23 HALTVFQY
+23 
-31 QVIQHTVSTMNI
+31 MNI
-43 IHAYKMIVCT
+43 LPKTEMIACVVS
-53 LGLMLGLSGCSH
+53 LMLGLSGCSS
-65 VKTQKDTVIIP
+65 VKTQRDVAIVPT
-76 QPLSVEKGT
+76 PLSMEKGT
-85 GAFTFSPHTVI
+85 GSFTFGPNTVI
-96 SVPADE
+96 TVPTEE
-102 QKPVAELFAS
+102 QKPVAGLFAS
-112 LFTRPAGFT
+112 LFTRSAGFT
-121 PRVQTGQEGDICLQL
+121 PKVQVGTEGDVCLEL
-136 DKNLSEDAYEMKIT
+136 DKNLPEDAYEMQVSSGQI
-150 TKRILVKAADSKG
+150 RVKASDSKG
-163 FFYALQN
+163 LFYGLQN

-179 ESSDAQTA
+179 ESSTAQDTVE
-187 CDWSVPEMNIK
+187 WTVPEMTVK

-219 EELLRMIDCMAMLKL
+219 EELLRMIDCMALLKL

-254 PRLTEIG
+254 PKLTEVG

-270 PFPDR
+270 PFPER
-275 RNPQKGE
+275 RNPKRGE
-282 PATVGGFYTQEDMKE
+282 PATVGGYYTQADMKE

-355 GNEKTYRFLQD
+355 GNEKTYEFLQD
-366 ILDEVIALFPS
+366 VLDEVIALFPS

-403 KEHLKDEEAL
+403 EEHLADEEAL

-439 NSKLPEDVIVF
+439 NSKLPEDAIIF

-488 EPLTYFGNNTLKD
+488 EPLTYFGNNTLKG

-512 KPEYEQLLMGVQASM
+512 KPEYEKLLMGVQASM

-553 WVPKNQKDWD
+553 WVPKNQKDWNV
-563 LFLKGLDNYTAHLEQ
+563 FLKGLDNYTAHLEQ
-578 KHVTYARSMFNIQH
+578 KDVVYARSMFNIQH
-592 RIIPDNNGALTLSL
+592 RIIPNDNGALTLTL
-606 ECERPDVKIHYTLDG
+606 ECERPDVDIHYTLDG
-621 SEPTANSPGY
+621 TEPTATSPRY
-631 GKELKLTGNATVKAA
+631 TQALTLKENVTVKAA
-646 TFAGNEQKGK
+646 TFAGNEQQGK
-656 TLVLP
+656 TLILP
-661 VEWNKATAKPLAN
+661 VEWNKATAKPLIN
-674 AAQGMEI
+674 AASGMEV

-697 YTGDISKP
+697 YTGAMS
-705 IVVTVD
+705 VTVD
-711 LLQTE
+711 LQQPE
-716 TIQSCTAGCITNYG
+716 DIRSCTAGCITNYG
-730 MAVHKPRSM
+730 MAVHKPKSM
-739 TVELSDDNIHF
+739 TVELSDDNLHF

-762 IFKEGNFIEDL
+762 IFREGNFIEDL
-773 KVDVAPVQARY
+773 RIDVDHARARY
-784 VRFTFETPGNC
+784 IRFTFEAPSNC
-795 PANHV
+795 PADHV
-800 RPGQASRIYLDE
+800 RPGQPSRVYLDE
-812 LIIH
+812 LIIR

>member
-1 MKLAWLHKS
+1 
-10 QMAFPVIVQASAF
+10 
-23 HALTVFQY
+23 
-31 QVIQHTVSTMNI
+31 MNI
-43 IHAYKMIVCT
+43 LPKAEMIACVVS
-53 LGLMLGLSGCSH
+53 LMLGLSGCSS
-65 VKTQKDTVIIP
+65 VKTQRDVAIVPT
-76 QPLSVEKGT
+76 PLSMEKGT
-85 GAFTFSPHTVI
+85 GSFTFGPNTVI
-96 SVPADE
+96 TVPTEE
-102 QKPVAELFAS
+102 QKPVAGLFAS
-112 LFTRPAGFT
+112 LFTRSAGFT
-121 PRVQTGQEGDICLQL
+121 PKVQVGTEGDVCLEL
-136 DKNLSEDAYEMKIT
+136 DKNLPEDAYEMQVSSGQI
-150 TKRILVKAADSKG
+150 RVKASDSKG
-163 FFYALQN
+163 LFYGLQN

-179 ESSDAQTA
+179 ESSTAQDTVE
-187 CDWSVPEMNIK
+187 WTVPEMTVK

-219 EELLRMIDCMAMLKL
+219 EELLRMIDCMALLKL

-254 PRLTEIG
+254 PKLTEVG

-270 PFPDR
+270 PFPER
-275 RNPQKGE
+275 RNPKRGE
-282 PATVGGFYTQEDMKE
+282 PATVGGYYTQADMKE

-355 GNEKTYRFLQD
+355 GNEKTYEFLQD
-366 ILDEVIALFPS
+366 VLDEVIALFPS

-403 KEHLKDEEAL
+403 EEHLADEESL

-439 NSKLPEDVIVF
+439 NSKLPEDAIIF

-488 EPLTYFGNNTLKD
+488 EPLTYFGNNTLKG

-512 KPEYEQLLMGVQASM
+512 KPEYEKLLMGVQASM

-553 WVPKNQKDWD
+553 WVPKNQKDWNV
-563 LFLKGLDNYTAHLEQ
+563 FLKGLDNYTAHLEQ
-578 KHVTYARSMFNIQH
+578 KDVVYARSMFNIQH
-592 RIIPDNNGALTLSL
+592 RIIPNDNGALTLTL
-606 ECERPDVKIHYTLDG
+606 ECERPDVDIHYTLDG
-621 SEPTANSPGY
+621 TEPTATSPRY
-631 GKELKLTGNATVKAA
+631 TQALTLKENVTVKAA
-646 TFAGNEQKGK
+646 TFAGNEQQGK
-656 TLVLP
+656 TLILP
-661 VEWNKATAKPLAN
+661 VEWNKATAKPLVN
-674 AAQGMEI
+674 AASGMEV

-697 YTGDISKP
+697 YTGAMS
-705 IVVTVD
+705 VTVD
-711 LLQTE
+711 LQQPE
-716 TIQSCTAGCITNYG
+716 DIRSCTAGCITNYG
-730 MAVHKPRSM
+730 MAVHKPKSM
-739 TVELSDDNIHF
+739 TVELSDDNLHF

-762 IFKEGNFIEDL
+762 IFREGNFIEDL
-773 KVDVAPVQARY
+773 RIDVDHARARY
-784 VRFTFETPGNC
+784 IRFTFEAPSNY
-795 PANHV
+795 PADHV
-800 RPGQASRIYLDE
+800 RPGQPSRVYLDE
-812 LIIH
+812 LIIR

>member
-1 MKLAWLHKS
+1 
-10 QMAFPVIVQASAF
+10 
-23 HALTVFQY
+23 
-31 QVIQHTVSTMNI
+31 MNI
-43 IHAYKMIVCT
+43 LPKTEMIACVVS
-53 LGLMLGLSGCSH
+53 LMLGLSGCSS
-65 VKTQKDTVIIP
+65 VKTQRDVAIVPT
-76 QPLSVEKGT
+76 PLSMEKGT
-85 GAFTFSPHTVI
+85 GSFTFGPNTVI
-96 SVPADE
+96 TVPTEE
-102 QKPVAELFAS
+102 QKPVAGLFAS
-112 LFTRPAGFT
+112 LFTRSAGFT
-121 PRVQTGQEGDICLQL
+121 PKVQVGTEGDVCLEL
-136 DKNLSEDAYEMKIT
+136 DKNLPEDAYEMQVSSGQI
-150 TKRILVKAADSKG
+150 RVKASDSKG
-163 FFYALQN
+163 LFYGLQN

-179 ESSDAQTA
+179 ESSTAQDTVE
-187 CDWSVPEMNIK
+187 WTVPEMTVK

-219 EELLRMIDCMAMLKL
+219 EELLRMIDCMALLKL

-254 PRLTEIG
+254 PKLTEVG

-270 PFPDR
+270 PFPER
-275 RNPQKGE
+275 RNPKRGE
-282 PATVGGFYTQEDMKE
+282 PATVGGYYTQADMKE

-355 GNEKTYRFLQD
+355 GNEKTYEFLQD
-366 ILDEVIALFPS
+366 VLDEVIALFPS

-403 KEHLKDEEAL
+403 EEHLADEEAL

-439 NSKLPEDVIVF
+439 NSKLPEDAIIF

-488 EPLTYFGNNTLKD
+488 EPLTYFGNNTLKG

-512 KPEYEQLLMGVQASM
+512 KPEYEKLLMGVQASM

-553 WVPKNQKDWD
+553 WVPKNQKDWNV
-563 LFLKGLDNYTAHLEQ
+563 FLKGLDNYTAHLEQ
-578 KHVTYARSMFNIQH
+578 KDVVYARSMFNIQH
-592 RIIPDNNGALTLSL
+592 RIIPDDNGALTLTL
-606 ECERPDVKIHYTLDG
+606 ECERPDVDIHYTLDG
-621 SEPTANSPGY
+621 TEPTATSPRY
-631 GKELKLTGNATVKAA
+631 TQALTLKENVTVKAA
-646 TFAGNEQKGK
+646 TFAGNEQQGK
-656 TLVLP
+656 TLILP
-661 VEWNKATAKPLAN
+661 VEWNKATAKPLVN
-674 AAQGMEI
+674 AAPGMEV

-697 YTGDISKP
+697 YTGAMS
-705 IVVTVD
+705 VTVD
-711 LLQTE
+711 LQQPE
-716 TIQSCTAGCITNYG
+716 DIRSCTAGCITNYG
-730 MAVHKPRSM
+730 MAVHKPKSM
-739 TVELSDDNIHF
+739 TVELSDDNLHF

-762 IFKEGNFIEDL
+762 IFREGNFIEDL
-773 KVDVAPVQARY
+773 TIDVDHARARY
-784 VRFTFETPGNC
+784 VRFTFEAPSNC
-795 PANHV
+795 PADHV
-800 RPGQASRIYLDE
+800 RPGQPSRVYLDE
-812 LIIH
+812 LIIR

>member
-1 MKLAWLHKS
+1 
-10 QMAFPVIVQASAF
+10 
-23 HALTVFQY
+23 
-31 QVIQHTVSTMNI
+31 MNI
-43 IHAYKMIVCT
+43 LPKTEMIACVVS
-53 LGLMLGLSGCSH
+53 LMLGLSGCSS
-65 VKTQKDTVIIP
+65 VKTQRDVAIVPT
-76 QPLSVEKGT
+76 PLSMEKGT
-85 GAFTFSPHTVI
+85 GSFTFGPNTVI
-96 SVPADE
+96 TVPTEE
-102 QKPVAELFAS
+102 QKPVAGLFAS
-112 LFTRPAGFT
+112 LFTRSAGFT
-121 PRVQTGQEGDICLQL
+121 PKVQVGTEGDVCLEL
-136 DKNLSEDAYEMKIT
+136 DKNLPEDAYEMQVSSGQI
-150 TKRILVKAADSKG
+150 RVKASDSKG
-163 FFYALQN
+163 LFYGLQN

-179 ESSDAQTA
+179 ESSTAQDTVE
-187 CDWSVPEMNIK
+187 WTVPEMTVK

-219 EELLRMIDCMAMLKL
+219 EELLRMIDCMALLKL

-254 PRLTEIG
+254 PKLTEVG

-270 PFPDR
+270 PFPER
-275 RNPQKGE
+275 RNPKRGE
-282 PATVGGFYTQEDMKE
+282 PATVGGYYTQADMKE

-355 GNEKTYRFLQD
+355 GNEKTYEFLQD
-366 ILDEVIALFPS
+366 VLDEVIALFPS

-403 KEHLKDEEAL
+403 EEHLADEEAL

-439 NSKLPEDVIVF
+439 NSKLPEDAIIF

-488 EPLTYFGNNTLKD
+488 EPLTYFGNNTLKG

-512 KPEYEQLLMGVQASM
+512 KPEYEKLLMGVQASM

-553 WVPKNQKDWD
+553 WVPKNQKDWNV
-563 LFLKGLDNYTAHLEQ
+563 FLKGLDNYTAHLEQ
-578 KHVTYARSMFNIQH
+578 KDVVYARSMFNIQH
-592 RIIPDNNGALTLSL
+592 RIVPDDNGALTLTL
-606 ECERPDVKIHYTLDG
+606 ECERPDVDIHYTLDG
-621 SEPTANSPGY
+621 TEPTATSPRY
-631 GKELKLTGNATVKAA
+631 TQALTLKENVTVKAA
-646 TFAGNEQKGK
+646 TFAGNEQQGK
-656 TLVLP
+656 TLILP
-661 VEWNKATAKPLAN
+661 VEWNKATAKPLVN
-674 AAQGMEI
+674 AASGMEV

-697 YTGDISKP
+697 YTGAMS
-705 IVVTVD
+705 VTVD
-711 LLQTE
+711 LQQPE
-716 TIQSCTAGCITNYG
+716 DIRSCTAGCITNYG
-730 MAVHKPRSM
+730 MAVHKPKSM
-739 TVELSDDNIHF
+739 TVELSDDNLHF

-762 IFKEGNFIEDL
+762 IFREGNFIEDL
-773 KVDVAPVQARY
+773 TIDVDHARARY
-784 VRFTFETPGNC
+784 IRFTFEAPSNC
-795 PANHV
+795 PADHV
-800 RPGQASRIYLDE
+800 RPGQPSRVYLDE
-812 LIIH
+812 LIIW

>member
-1 MKLAWLHKS
+1 
-10 QMAFPVIVQASAF
+10 
-23 HALTVFQY
+23 
-31 QVIQHTVSTMNI
+31 MNI
-43 IHAYKMIVCT
+43 LPKTEMIACVVS
-53 LGLMLGLSGCSH
+53 LMLGLSGCSS
-65 VKTQKDTVIIP
+65 VKTQRDVAIVPT
-76 QPLSVEKGT
+76 PLSMEKGT
-85 GAFTFSPHTVI
+85 GSFTFGPNTVI
-96 SVPADE
+96 TVPTEE
-102 QKPVAELFAS
+102 QKPVAGLFAS
-112 LFTRPAGFT
+112 LFTRSAGFT
-121 PRVQTGQEGDICLQL
+121 PKVQVGTEGDVCLEL
-136 DKNLSEDAYEMKIT
+136 DKNLPEDAYEMQVSSGQI
-150 TKRILVKAADSKG
+150 RVKASDSKG
-163 FFYALQN
+163 LFYGLQN

-179 ESSDAQTA
+179 ESSTAQDTVE
-187 CDWSVPEMNIK
+187 WTVPEMTVK

-219 EELLRMIDCMAMLKL
+219 EELLRMIDCMALLKL

-254 PRLTEIG
+254 PKLTEVG

-270 PFPDR
+270 PFPER
-275 RNPQKGE
+275 RNPKRGE
-282 PATVGGFYTQEDMKE
+282 PATVGGYYTQADMKE

-355 GNEKTYRFLQD
+355 GNEKTYEFLQD
-366 ILDEVIALFPS
+366 VLDEVIALFPS

-403 KEHLKDEEAL
+403 EEHLADEEAL

-439 NSKLPEDVIVF
+439 NSKLPEDAIIF

-488 EPLTYFGNNTLKD
+488 EPLTYFGNNTLKG

-512 KPEYEQLLMGVQASM
+512 KPEYEKLLMGVQASM

-553 WVPKNQKDWD
+553 WVPKNQKDWNV
-563 LFLKGLDNYTAHLEQ
+563 FLKGLDNYTAHLEQ
-578 KHVTYARSMFNIQH
+578 KDVVYARSMFNIQH
-592 RIIPDNNGALTLSL
+592 RIIPDDNGALTLTL
-606 ECERPDVKIHYTLDG
+606 ECERPDVDIHYTLDG
-621 SEPTANSPGY
+621 TEPTATSPRY
-631 GKELKLTGNATVKAA
+631 TQALTLKENVMVKAA
-646 TFAGNEQKGK
+646 TFAGNEQQGK
-656 TLVLP
+656 TLILP
-661 VEWNKATAKPLAN
+661 VEWNKATAKPLVN
-674 AAQGMEI
+674 AASGMEV

-697 YTGDISKP
+697 YTGAMS
-705 IVVTVD
+705 VTVD
-711 LLQTE
+711 LQQPE
-716 TIQSCTAGCITNYG
+716 DIRSCTAGCITNYG
-730 MAVHKPRSM
+730 MAVHKPKSM
-739 TVELSDDNIHF
+739 TVELSDDNLHF

-762 IFKEGNFIEDL
+762 IFREGNFIEDL
-773 KVDVAPVQARY
+773 RIDVDHARA
-784 VRFTFETPGNC
+784 R
-795 PANHV
+795 
-800 RPGQASRIYLDE
+800 
-812 LIIH
+812 

>member
-1 MKLAWLHKS
+1 
-10 QMAFPVIVQASAF
+10 
-23 HALTVFQY
+23 
-31 QVIQHTVSTMNI
+31 MNI
-43 IHAYKMIVCT
+43 LPKAEMIACVVS
-53 LGLMLGLSGCSH
+53 LMLGLSGCSS
-65 VKTQKDTVIIP
+65 VKTQRDVAIVPT
-76 QPLSVEKGT
+76 PLSMEKGT
-85 GAFTFSPHTVI
+85 GSFTFGPNTVI
-96 SVPADE
+96 TVPTEE
-102 QKPVAELFAS
+102 QKPVAGLFAS
-112 LFTRPAGFT
+112 LFTRSAGFT
-121 PRVQTGQEGDICLQL
+121 PKVQVGTEGDVCLEL
-136 DKNLSEDAYEMKIT
+136 DKNLPEDAYEMQVSSGQI
-150 TKRILVKAADSKG
+150 RVKASDSKG
-163 FFYALQN
+163 LFYGLQN

-179 ESSDAQTA
+179 ESSTAQDTVE
-187 CDWSVPEMNIK
+187 WTVPEMTVK

-219 EELLRMIDCMAMLKL
+219 EELLRMIDCMALLKL

-254 PRLTEIG
+254 PKLTEVG

-270 PFPDR
+270 PFPER
-275 RNPQKGE
+275 RNPKRGE
-282 PATVGGFYTQEDMKE
+282 PATVGGYYTQADMKE

-355 GNEKTYRFLQD
+355 GNEKTYEFLQD
-366 ILDEVIALFPS
+366 VLDEVIALFPS

-403 KEHLKDEEAL
+403 EEHLADEEAL

-488 EPLTYFGNNTLKD
+488 EPVTYFGNNTLKG

-512 KPEYEQLLMGVQASM
+512 KPEYEKLLMGVQASM

-553 WVPKNQKDWD
+553 WVPKNQKDWNV
-563 LFLKGLDNYTAHLEQ
+563 FLKGLDNYTAHLEQ
-578 KHVTYARSMFNIQH
+578 KDVVYARSMFNIQH
-592 RIIPDNNGALTLSL
+592 RIIPDDNGALTLTL
-606 ECERPDVKIHYTLDG
+606 ECERPDVDIHYTLDG
-621 SEPTANSPGY
+621 TEPTATSPRY
-631 GKELKLTGNATVKAA
+631 TQALTLKENVTVKAA
-646 TFAGNEQKGK
+646 TFAGNEQQGK
-656 TLVLP
+656 TLILP
-661 VEWNKATAKPLAN
+661 VEWNKATAKPLVN
-674 AAQGMEI
+674 AASGMEV

-697 YTGDISKP
+697 YTGAMS
-705 IVVTVD
+705 VTVD
-711 LLQTE
+711 LQQPE
-716 TIQSCTAGCITNYG
+716 DIRSCTAGCITNYG
-730 MAVHKPRSM
+730 MAVHKPKSM
-739 TVELSDDNIHF
+739 TVELSDDNLHF

-762 IFKEGNFIEDL
+762 IFREGNFIENLTID
-773 KVDVAPVQARY
+773 VDHARA
-784 VRFTFETPGNC
+784 R
-795 PANHV
+795 
-800 RPGQASRIYLDE
+800 
-812 LIIH
+812 

>member
-1 MKLAWLHKS
+1 
-10 QMAFPVIVQASAF
+10 
-23 HALTVFQY
+23 
-31 QVIQHTVSTMNI
+31 MNI
-43 IHAYKMIVCT
+43 LPKTEMIACVVS
-53 LGLMLGLSGCSH
+53 LMLGLSGCSS
-65 VKTQKDTVIIP
+65 VKTQRDVAIVP
-76 QPLSVEKGT
+76 VPLSMEKGT
-85 GAFTFSPHTVI
+85 GSFTFGPNTVI
-96 SVPADE
+96 TVPTEE
-102 QKPVAELFAS
+102 QKPVAGLFAS
-112 LFTRPAGFT
+112 LFTRSAGFT
-121 PRVQTGQEGDICLQL
+121 PKVQVGTEGDVCLEL
-136 DKNLSEDAYEMKIT
+136 DKNLPEDAYEMQVSSGQI
-150 TKRILVKAADSKG
+150 RVKASDSKG
-163 FFYALQN
+163 LFYGLQN

-179 ESSDAQTA
+179 ESSTAQDTVE
-187 CDWSVPEMNIK
+187 WTVPEMTVK

-219 EELLRMIDCMAMLKL
+219 EELLRMIDCMALLKL

-254 PRLTEIG
+254 PKLTEVG

-270 PFPDR
+270 PFPER
-275 RNPQKGE
+275 RNPKRGE
-282 PATVGGFYTQEDMKE
+282 PATVGGYYTQADMKE

-355 GNEKTYRFLQD
+355 GNEKTYEFLQD
-366 ILDEVIALFPS
+366 VLDEVIALFPS

-403 KEHLKDEEAL
+403 EEHLADEEAL

-439 NSKLPEDVIVF
+439 NSKLPEDAIIF

-488 EPLTYFGNNTLKD
+488 EPLTYFGNNTLKG

-512 KPEYEQLLMGVQASM
+512 KPEYEKLLMGVQASM

-553 WVPKNQKDWD
+553 WVPKNQKDWNV
-563 LFLKGLDNYTAHLEQ
+563 FLKGLDNYTAHLEQ
-578 KHVTYARSMFNIQH
+578 KDVVYARSMFNIQH
-592 RIIPDNNGALTLSL
+592 RIIPNDNGALTLTL
-606 ECERPDVKIHYTLDG
+606 ECERPDVDIHYTLDG
-621 SEPTANSPGY
+621 TEPTATSPRY
-631 GKELKLTGNATVKAA
+631 TQALTLKENVTVKAA
-646 TFAGNEQKGK
+646 TFAGNEQQGK
-656 TLVLP
+656 TLILP
-661 VEWNKATAKPLAN
+661 VEWNKATAKPLVN
-674 AAQGMEI
+674 AASGMEV

-697 YTGDISKP
+697 YTGAMS
-705 IVVTVD
+705 VTVD
-711 LLQTE
+711 LQQPE
-716 TIQSCTAGCITNYG
+716 DIRSCTAGCITNYG
-730 MAVHKPRSM
+730 MAVHKPKSM
-739 TVELSDDNIHF
+739 TVELSDDNLHF

-762 IFKEGNFIEDL
+762 IFREGNFIEDL
-773 KVDVAPVQARY
+773 RIDVDHARARY
-784 VRFTFETPGNC
+784 IRFTFEAPSNC
-795 PANHV
+795 PADHV
-800 RPGQASRIYLDE
+800 RPGQPSRVYLDE
-812 LIIH
+812 LIIR

>member
-1 MKLAWLHKS
+1 
-10 QMAFPVIVQASAF
+10 
-23 HALTVFQY
+23 
-31 QVIQHTVSTMNI
+31 MNI
-43 IHAYKMIVCT
+43 LPKTEMIACVVS
-53 LGLMLGLSGCSH
+53 LMLGLSGCSS
-65 VKTQKDTVIIP
+65 VKTQRDVAIVPT
-76 QPLSVEKGT
+76 PLSMEKGT
-85 GAFTFSPHTVI
+85 GSFTFGPNTVI
-96 SVPADE
+96 TVPTEE
-102 QKPVAELFAS
+102 QKPVAGLFAS
-112 LFTRPAGFT
+112 LFTRSAGFT
-121 PRVQTGQEGDICLQL
+121 PKVQVGTEGDVCLEL
-136 DKNLSEDAYEMKIT
+136 DKNLPEDAYEMQVSSGQI
-150 TKRILVKAADSKG
+150 RVKASDSKG
-163 FFYALQN
+163 LFYGLQN

-179 ESSDAQTA
+179 ESSTAQDTVE
-187 CDWSVPEMNIK
+187 WTVPEMTVK

-219 EELLRMIDCMAMLKL
+219 EELLRMIDCMALLKL

-254 PRLTEIG
+254 PKLTEVG

-270 PFPDR
+270 PFPER
-275 RNPQKGE
+275 RNPKRGE
-282 PATVGGFYTQEDMKE
+282 PATVGGYYTQADMKE

-355 GNEKTYRFLQD
+355 GNEKTYEFLQD
-366 ILDEVIALFPS
+366 VLDEVIALFPS

-403 KEHLKDEEAL
+403 EEHLADEEAL
-413 QGYFMGRMSDY
+413 QGYFMERMSDY

-439 NSKLPEDVIVF
+439 NSKLPEDAIIF

-488 EPLTYFGNNTLKD
+488 EPLTYFGNNTLKG

-512 KPEYEQLLMGVQASM
+512 KPEYEKLLMGVQASM

-553 WVPKNQKDWD
+553 WVPKNQKDWNV
-563 LFLKGLDNYTAHLEQ
+563 FLKGLDNYTAHLEQ
-578 KHVTYARSMFNIQH
+578 KDVVYARSMFNIQH
-592 RIIPDNNGALTLSL
+592 RIIPNDNGALTLTL
-606 ECERPDVKIHYTLDG
+606 ECERPDVDIHYTLDG
-621 SEPTANSPGY
+621 TEPTATSPRY
-631 GKELKLTGNATVKAA
+631 TQALTLKENVTVKAA
-646 TFAGNEQKGK
+646 TFAGNEQQGK
-656 TLVLP
+656 TLILP
-661 VEWNKATAKPLAN
+661 VEWNKATAKPLVN
-674 AAQGMEI
+674 AASGMEI

-697 YTGDISKP
+697 YTGAMS
-705 IVVTVD
+705 VTVD
-711 LLQTE
+711 LQQPE
-716 TIQSCTAGCITNYG
+716 DIRSCTAGCITNYG
-730 MAVHKPRSM
+730 MAVHKPKSM
-739 TVELSDDNIHF
+739 TVELSDDNLHF

-762 IFKEGNFIEDL
+762 IFREGNFIEDL
-773 KVDVAPVQARY
+773 RIDVDHARARY
-784 VRFTFETPGNC
+784 IRFTFEAPSNC
-795 PANHV
+795 PADHV
-800 RPGQASRIYLDE
+800 RPGQPSRVYLDE
-812 LIIH
+812 LIIR

>member
-1 MKLAWLHKS
+1 
-10 QMAFPVIVQASAF
+10 
-23 HALTVFQY
+23 
-31 QVIQHTVSTMNI
+31 MNI
-43 IHAYKMIVCT
+43 LPKTEMIACVVS
-53 LGLMLGLSGCSH
+53 LMLGLSGCSS
-65 VKTQKDTVIIP
+65 VKTQRDVAIVPT
-76 QPLSVEKGT
+76 PLSMEKGT
-85 GAFTFSPHTVI
+85 GSFTFGPNTVI
-96 SVPADE
+96 TVPTEE
-102 QKPVAELFAS
+102 QKPVAGLFAS
-112 LFTRPAGFT
+112 LFTRSAGFT
-121 PRVQTGQEGDICLQL
+121 PKVQVGTEGDVCLEL
-136 DKNLSEDAYEMKIT
+136 DKNLPEDAYEMQVSSGQI
-150 TKRILVKAADSKG
+150 RVKASDSKG
-163 FFYALQN
+163 LFYGLQN
-170 LRLLLPPAI
+170 LRLLFPPAI
-179 ESSDAQTA
+179 ESSTAQDTVE
-187 CDWSVPEMNIK
+187 WTVPEMTVK

-219 EELLRMIDCMAMLKL
+219 EELLRMIDCMALLKL

-254 PRLTEIG
+254 PKLTEVG

-270 PFPDR
+270 PFPER
-275 RNPQKGE
+275 RNPKRGE
-282 PATVGGFYTQEDMKE
+282 PATVGGYYTQADMKE

-355 GNEKTYRFLQD
+355 GNEKTYEFLQD
-366 ILDEVIALFPS
+366 VLDEVIALFPS

-403 KEHLKDEEAL
+403 EEHLADEEAL

-439 NSKLPEDVIVF
+439 NSKLPEDAIIF

-488 EPLTYFGNNTLKD
+488 EPLTYFGNNTLKG

-512 KPEYEQLLMGVQASM
+512 KPEYEKLLMGVQASM

-553 WVPKNQKDWD
+553 WVPKNQKDWNV
-563 LFLKGLDNYTAHLEQ
+563 FLKGLDNYTAHLEQ
-578 KHVTYARSMFNIQH
+578 KDVVYARSMFNIQH
-592 RIIPDNNGALTLSL
+592 RIIPNDNGALTLTL
-606 ECERPDVKIHYTLDG
+606 ECERPDVDIHYTLDG
-621 SEPTANSPGY
+621 TEPTATSPRY
-631 GKELKLTGNATVKAA
+631 TQALTLKENVTVKAA
-646 TFAGNEQKGK
+646 TFAGNEQQGK
-656 TLVLP
+656 TLILP
-661 VEWNKATAKPLAN
+661 VEWNKATAKPLVN
-674 AAQGMEI
+674 AASGMEV

-697 YTGDISKP
+697 YTGAMS
-705 IVVTVD
+705 VTVD
-711 LLQTE
+711 LQQPE
-716 TIQSCTAGCITNYG
+716 DIRSCTAGCITNYG
-730 MAVHKPRSM
+730 MAVHKPKSM
-739 TVELSDDNIHF
+739 TVELSDDNLHF

-762 IFKEGNFIEDL
+762 IFREGNFIEDL
-773 KVDVAPVQARY
+773 RIDVDHARARY
-784 VRFTFETPGNC
+784 IRFTFEAPSNC
-795 PANHV
+795 PADHV
-800 RPGQASRIYLDE
+800 RPGQPSRVYLDE
-812 LIIH
+812 LIIR

>member
-1 MKLAWLHKS
+1 
-10 QMAFPVIVQASAF
+10 
-23 HALTVFQY
+23 
-31 QVIQHTVSTMNI
+31 MNI
-43 IHAYKMIVCT
+43 LPKTEMIVCVVS
-53 LGLMLGLSGCSH
+53 LMLGLSGCSS
-65 VKTQKDTVIIP
+65 VKTQRDVAIVPT
-76 QPLSVEKGT
+76 PLSMEKGT
-85 GAFTFSPHTVI
+85 GSFTFGPNTVI
-96 SVPADE
+96 TVPTEE
-102 QKPVAELFAS
+102 QKPVAGLFAS
-112 LFTRPAGFT
+112 LFTRSAGFT
-121 PRVQTGQEGDICLQL
+121 PKVQVGTEGDVCLEL
-136 DKNLSEDAYEMKIT
+136 DKNLPEDAYEMQVSSGQI
-150 TKRILVKAADSKG
+150 RVKASDSKG
-163 FFYALQN
+163 LFYGLQN

-179 ESSDAQTA
+179 ESSTAQDTVE
-187 CDWSVPEMNIK
+187 WTVPEMTVK

-219 EELLRMIDCMAMLKL
+219 EELLRMIDCMALLKL

-254 PRLTEIG
+254 PKLTEVG

-270 PFPDR
+270 PFPER
-275 RNPQKGE
+275 RNPKRGE
-282 PATVGGFYTQEDMKE
+282 PATVGGYYTQADMKE

-355 GNEKTYRFLQD
+355 GNEKTYEFLQD
-366 ILDEVIALFPS
+366 VLDEVIALFPS

-403 KEHLKDEEAL
+403 EEHLADEEAL

-439 NSKLPEDVIVF
+439 NSKLPEDAIIF

-488 EPLTYFGNNTLKD
+488 EPLTYFGNNTLKGI
-501 LFDYEP
+501 FDYEP

-512 KPEYEQLLMGVQASM
+512 KPEYEKLLMGVQASM

-553 WVPKNQKDWD
+553 WVPKNQKDWNV
-563 LFLKGLDNYTAHLEQ
+563 FLKGLDNYTAHLEQ
-578 KHVTYARSMFNIQH
+578 KDVVYARSMFNIQH
-592 RIIPDNNGALTLSL
+592 RIIPNDNGALTLTL
-606 ECERPDVKIHYTLDG
+606 ECERPDVDIHYTLDG
-621 SEPTANSPGY
+621 TEPTATSPRY
-631 GKELKLTGNATVKAA
+631 TQALTLKENVTVKAA
-646 TFAGNEQKGK
+646 TFAGNEQQGK
-656 TLVLP
+656 TLILP
-661 VEWNKATAKPLAN
+661 VEWNKATAKPLVN
-674 AAQGMEI
+674 AASGMEV

-697 YTGDISKP
+697 YTGAMS
-705 IVVTVD
+705 VTVD
-711 LLQTE
+711 LQQPE
-716 TIQSCTAGCITNYG
+716 DIRSCTAGCITNYG
-730 MAVHKPRSM
+730 MAVHKPKSM
-739 TVELSDDNIHF
+739 TVELSDDNLHF

-762 IFKEGNFIEDL
+762 IFREGNFIEDL
-773 KVDVAPVQARY
+773 RIDVDHARARY
-784 VRFTFETPGNC
+784 IRFTFEAPSNC
-795 PANHV
+795 PADHV
-800 RPGQASRIYLDE
+800 RPGQPSRVYLDE
-812 LIIH
+812 LIIR

>member
-1 MKLAWLHKS
+1 
-10 QMAFPVIVQASAF
+10 
-23 HALTVFQY
+23 
-31 QVIQHTVSTMNI
+31 MNI
-43 IHAYKMIVCT
+43 LPKAEMIACVVS
-53 LGLMLGLSGCSH
+53 LMLGLSGCSS
-65 VKTQKDTVIIP
+65 VKTQRDVAIVPT
-76 QPLSVEKGT
+76 PLSMEKGT
-85 GAFTFSPHTVI
+85 GSFTFGPNTVI
-96 SVPADE
+96 TVPTEE
-102 QKPVAELFAS
+102 QKPVAGLFAS
-112 LFTRPAGFT
+112 LFTRSAGFT
-121 PRVQTGQEGDICLQL
+121 PKVQVGTEGDVCLEL
-136 DKNLSEDAYEMKIT
+136 DKNLPEDAYEMQVSSGQI
-150 TKRILVKAADSKG
+150 RVKASDSKG
-163 FFYALQN
+163 LFYGLQN

-179 ESSDAQTA
+179 ESSTAQDTVE
-187 CDWSVPEMNIK
+187 WTVPEMTVK

-219 EELLRMIDCMAMLKL
+219 EELLRMIDCMALLKL

-254 PRLTEIG
+254 PKLTEVG
-261 AWKVDRQHL
+261 AWKVDRHHL
-270 PFPDR
+270 PFPER
-275 RNPQKGE
+275 RNPKRGE
-282 PATVGGFYTQEDMKE
+282 PATVGGYYTQADMKE

-355 GNEKTYRFLQD
+355 GNEKTYEFLQD
-366 ILDEVIALFPS
+366 VLDEVIALFPS

-403 KEHLKDEEAL
+403 EEHLADEEAL

-439 NSKLPEDVIVF
+439 NSKLPEDAIIF

-488 EPLTYFGNNTLKD
+488 EPLTYFGNNTLKG

-512 KPEYEQLLMGVQASM
+512 KPEYEKLLMGVQASM

-553 WVPKNQKDWD
+553 WVPKNQKDWNV
-563 LFLKGLDNYTAHLEQ
+563 FLKGLDNYTAHLEQ
-578 KHVTYARSMFNIQH
+578 KDVVYARSMFNIQH
-592 RIIPDNNGALTLSL
+592 RIIPNDNGALTLTL
-606 ECERPDVKIHYTLDG
+606 ECERPDVDIHYTLDG
-621 SEPTANSPGY
+621 TEPTATSPRY
-631 GKELKLTGNATVKAA
+631 TQALTLKENVTVKAA
-646 TFAGNEQKGK
+646 TFAGNEQQGK
-656 TLVLP
+656 TLILP
-661 VEWNKATAKPLAN
+661 VEWNKATAKPLVN
-674 AAQGMEI
+674 AASGMEV

-697 YTGDISKP
+697 YTGAMS
-705 IVVTVD
+705 VTVD
-711 LLQTE
+711 LQQPE
-716 TIQSCTAGCITNYG
+716 DIRSCTAGCITNYG
-730 MAVHKPRSM
+730 MAVHKPKSM
-739 TVELSDDNIHF
+739 TVELSDDNLHF

-762 IFKEGNFIEDL
+762 IFREGNFIEDL
-773 KVDVAPVQARY
+773 RIDVDHARARY
-784 VRFTFETPGNC
+784 IRFTFEAPSNC
-795 PANHV
+795 PADHV
-800 RPGQASRIYLDE
+800 RPGQPSRVYLDE
-812 LIIH
+812 LIIR

>member
-1 MKLAWLHKS
+1 
-10 QMAFPVIVQASAF
+10 
-23 HALTVFQY
+23 
-31 QVIQHTVSTMNI
+31 MNI
-43 IHAYKMIVCT
+43 LPKTEMIACVVS
-53 LGLMLGLSGCSH
+53 LMLGLSGCSS
-65 VKTQKDTVIIP
+65 VKTQRDVAIVPT
-76 QPLSVEKGT
+76 PLSMEKGT
-85 GAFTFSPHTVI
+85 GSFTFGPNTVI
-96 SVPADE
+96 TVPTEE
-102 QKPVAELFAS
+102 QKPVAGLFAS
-112 LFTRPAGFT
+112 LFTRSAGFT
-121 PRVQTGQEGDICLQL
+121 PKVQVGTEGDVCLEL
-136 DKNLSEDAYEMKIT
+136 DKNLPEDAYEMQVSSGQI
-150 TKRILVKAADSKG
+150 RVKASDSKG
-163 FFYALQN
+163 LFYGLQN

-179 ESSDAQTA
+179 ESSTAQDTVE
-187 CDWSVPEMNIK
+187 WTVPEMTVK

-219 EELLRMIDCMAMLKL
+219 EELLRMIDCMALLKL

-254 PRLTEIG
+254 PKLTEVG

-270 PFPDR
+270 PFPER
-275 RNPQKGE
+275 RNPKRGE
-282 PATVGGFYTQEDMKE
+282 PATVGGYYTQADMKE

-355 GNEKTYRFLQD
+355 GNEKTYEFLQD
-366 ILDEVIALFPS
+366 VLDEVIALFPS

-403 KEHLKDEEAL
+403 EEHLADEEAL

-488 EPLTYFGNNTLKD
+488 EPVTYFGNNTLKG

-512 KPEYEQLLMGVQASM
+512 KPEYEKLLMGVQASM

-553 WVPKNQKDWD
+553 WVPKNQKDWNV
-563 LFLKGLDNYTAHLEQ
+563 FLKGLDNYTAHLEQ
-578 KHVTYARSMFNIQH
+578 KDVVYARSMFNIQH
-592 RIIPDNNGALTLSL
+592 RIIPDDNGALTLTL
-606 ECERPDVKIHYTLDG
+606 ECERPDVDIHYTLDG
-621 SEPTANSPGY
+621 TEPTATSPRY
-631 GKELKLTGNATVKAA
+631 TQALTLKENVTVKAA
-646 TFAGNEQKGK
+646 TFAGNEQQGK
-656 TLVLP
+656 TLILP
-661 VEWNKATAKPLAN
+661 VEWNKATAKPLVN
-674 AAQGMEI
+674 AASGMEV

-697 YTGDISKP
+697 YTGAMS
-705 IVVTVD
+705 VTVD
-711 LLQTE
+711 LQQPE
-716 TIQSCTAGCITNYG
+716 DIRSCTAGCITNYG
-730 MAVHKPRSM
+730 MAVHKPKSM
-739 TVELSDDNIHF
+739 TVELSDDNLHF

-762 IFKEGNFIEDL
+762 IFREGNFIENLTID
-773 KVDVAPVQARY
+773 VDHARARY
-784 VRFTFETPGNC
+784 VRFTFEAPSNC
-795 PANHV
+795 PADHV
-800 RPGQASRIYLDE
+800 RPGQPSRVYLDE
-812 LIIH
+812 LIIR

>member
-1 MKLAWLHKS
+1 
-10 QMAFPVIVQASAF
+10 
-23 HALTVFQY
+23 
-31 QVIQHTVSTMNI
+31 MNI
-43 IHAYKMIVCT
+43 LPKTEMIACVVS
-53 LGLMLGLSGCSH
+53 LMLGLSGCSS
-65 VKTQKDTVIIP
+65 VKTQRDVAIVPT
-76 QPLSVEKGT
+76 PLSMEKGT
-85 GAFTFSPHTVI
+85 GSFTFGPNTVI
-96 SVPADE
+96 TVPTEE
-102 QKPVAELFAS
+102 QKPVAGLFAS
-112 LFTRPAGFT
+112 LFTRSAGFT
-121 PRVQTGQEGDICLQL
+121 PKVQVGTESDVCLEL
-136 DKNLSEDAYEMKIT
+136 DKNLPEDAYEMQVSSGQI
-150 TKRILVKAADSKG
+150 RVKASDSKG
-163 FFYALQN
+163 LFYGLQN

-179 ESSDAQTA
+179 ESSTAQDTVE
-187 CDWSVPEMNIK
+187 WTVPEMTVK

-219 EELLRMIDCMAMLKL
+219 EELLRMIDCMALLKL

-254 PRLTEIG
+254 PKLTEVG

-270 PFPDR
+270 PFPER
-275 RNPQKGE
+275 RNPKRGE
-282 PATVGGFYTQEDMKE
+282 PATVGGYYTQADMKE

-355 GNEKTYRFLQD
+355 GNEKTYEFLQD
-366 ILDEVIALFPS
+366 VLDEVIALFPS

-403 KEHLKDEEAL
+403 EEHLADEEAL

-439 NSKLPEDVIVF
+439 NSKLPEDAIIF

-488 EPLTYFGNNTLKD
+488 EPLTYFGNNTLKG

-512 KPEYEQLLMGVQASM
+512 KPEYEKLLMGVQASM

-553 WVPKNQKDWD
+553 WVPKNQKDWNV
-563 LFLKGLDNYTAHLEQ
+563 FLKGLDNYTAHLEQ
-578 KHVTYARSMFNIQH
+578 KDVVYARSMFNIQH
-592 RIIPDNNGALTLSL
+592 RIIPDDNGALTLTL
-606 ECERPDVKIHYTLDG
+606 ECERPDVDIHYTLDG
-621 SEPTANSPGY
+621 TEPTATSPRY
-631 GKELKLTGNATVKAA
+631 TQALTLKENVTVKAA
-646 TFAGNEQKGK
+646 TFAGNEQQGK
-656 TLVLP
+656 TLILP
-661 VEWNKATAKPLAN
+661 VEWNKATAKPLVN
-674 AAQGMEI
+674 AASGMEV

-697 YTGDISKP
+697 YTGAMS
-705 IVVTVD
+705 VTVD
-711 LLQTE
+711 LQQPE
-716 TIQSCTAGCITNYG
+716 DIRSCTAGCITNYG
-730 MAVHKPRSM
+730 MAVHKPKSM
-739 TVELSDDNIHF
+739 TVELSDDNLHF

-762 IFKEGNFIEDL
+762 IFCEGNFIENLRID
-773 KVDVAPVQARY
+773 VDHARARY
-784 VRFTFETPGNC
+784 IRFTFEAPSNC
-795 PANHV
+795 PADHV
-800 RPGQASRIYLDE
+800 RPGQPSRVYLDE
-812 LIIH
+812 LIIR

>member
-1 MKLAWLHKS
+1 
-10 QMAFPVIVQASAF
+10 
-23 HALTVFQY
+23 
-31 QVIQHTVSTMNI
+31 MNI
-43 IHAYKMIVCT
+43 LPKTEMIACVVS
-53 LGLMLGLSGCSH
+53 LMLGLSGCSS
-65 VKTQKDTVIIP
+65 VKTQRDVAIVPT
-76 QPLSVEKGT
+76 PLSMEKGT
-85 GAFTFSPHTVI
+85 GSFTFGPNTVI
-96 SVPADE
+96 TVPTEE
-102 QKPVAELFAS
+102 QKPVAGLFAS
-112 LFTRPAGFT
+112 LFTRSAGFT
-121 PRVQTGQEGDICLQL
+121 PKVQVGTEGDVCLEL
-136 DKNLSEDAYEMKIT
+136 DKNLPKDAYEMQVSSGQI
-150 TKRILVKAADSKG
+150 RVKASDSKG
-163 FFYALQN
+163 LFYGLQN

-179 ESSDAQTA
+179 ESSTAQDTVE
-187 CDWSVPEMNIK
+187 WTVPEMTVK

-219 EELLRMIDCMAMLKL
+219 EELLRMIDCMALLKL

-254 PRLTEIG
+254 PKLTEVG

-270 PFPDR
+270 PFPER
-275 RNPQKGE
+275 RNPKRGE
-282 PATVGGFYTQEDMKE
+282 PATVGGYYTQADMKE

-355 GNEKTYRFLQD
+355 GNEKTYEFLQD
-366 ILDEVIALFPS
+366 VLDEVIALFPS

-403 KEHLKDEEAL
+403 EEHLADEEAL

-439 NSKLPEDVIVF
+439 NSKLPEDAIIF

-488 EPLTYFGNNTLKD
+488 EPLTYFGNNTLKG

-512 KPEYEQLLMGVQASM
+512 KPEYEKLLMGVQASM

-553 WVPKNQKDWD
+553 WVPKNQKDWNV
-563 LFLKGLDNYTAHLEQ
+563 FLKGLDNYTAHLEQ
-578 KHVTYARSMFNIQH
+578 KDVVYARSMFNIQH
-592 RIIPDNNGALTLSL
+592 RIIPNDNGALTLTL
-606 ECERPDVKIHYTLDG
+606 ECERPDVDIHYTLDG
-621 SEPTANSPGY
+621 TEPTATSPRY
-631 GKELKLTGNATVKAA
+631 TQALTLKENVTVKAA
-646 TFAGNEQKGK
+646 TFAGNEQQGK
-656 TLVLP
+656 TLILP
-661 VEWNKATAKPLAN
+661 VEWNKATAKPLVN
-674 AAQGMEI
+674 AASGMEV

-697 YTGDISKP
+697 YTGAMS
-705 IVVTVD
+705 VTVD
-711 LLQTE
+711 LQQPE
-716 TIQSCTAGCITNYG
+716 DIRSCTAGCITNYG
-730 MAVHKPRSM
+730 MAVHKPKSM
-739 TVELSDDNIHF
+739 TVELSDDNLHF

-762 IFKEGNFIEDL
+762 IFREGNFIEDL
-773 KVDVAPVQARY
+773 RIDVDHARARY
-784 VRFTFETPGNC
+784 IRFTFEAPSNC
-795 PANHV
+795 PADHV
-800 RPGQASRIYLDE
+800 RPGQPSRVYLDE
-812 LIIH
+812 LIIR

>member
-1 MKLAWLHKS
+1 
-10 QMAFPVIVQASAF
+10 
-23 HALTVFQY
+23 
-31 QVIQHTVSTMNI
+31 MNI
-43 IHAYKMIVCT
+43 LPKAEMIACVVS
-53 LGLMLGLSGCSH
+53 LMLGLSGCSS
-65 VKTQKDTVIIP
+65 VKTQRDVAIVPT
-76 QPLSVEKGT
+76 PLSMEKGT
-85 GAFTFSPHTVI
+85 GSFTFGPNTVI
-96 SVPADE
+96 TVPTEE
-102 QKPVAELFAS
+102 QKPVAGLFAS
-112 LFTRPAGFT
+112 LFTRSAGFT
-121 PRVQTGQEGDICLQL
+121 PKVQVGTEGDVCLEL
-136 DKNLSEDAYEMKIT
+136 DKNLPEDAYEMQVSSGQI
-150 TKRILVKAADSKG
+150 RVKASDSKG
-163 FFYALQN
+163 LFYGLQN

-179 ESSDAQTA
+179 ESSTAQDTVE
-187 CDWSVPEMNIK
+187 WTVPEMTVK

-219 EELLRMIDCMAMLKL
+219 EELLRMIDCMALLKL

-254 PRLTEIG
+254 PKLTEVG

-270 PFPDR
+270 PFPER
-275 RNPQKGE
+275 RNPKRGE
-282 PATVGGFYTQEDMKE
+282 PATVGGYYTQADMKE

-355 GNEKTYRFLQD
+355 GNEKTYEFLQD
-366 ILDEVIALFPS
+366 VLDEVIALFPS

-403 KEHLKDEEAL
+403 EEHLADEEAL

-488 EPLTYFGNNTLKD
+488 EPVTYFGNNTLKG

-512 KPEYEQLLMGVQASM
+512 KPEYEKLLMGVQASM

-553 WVPKNQKDWD
+553 WVPKNQKDWNV
-563 LFLKGLDNYTAHLEQ
+563 FLKGLDNYTAHLEQ
-578 KHVTYARSMFNIQH
+578 KDVMYARSMFNIQH
-592 RIIPDNNGALTLSL
+592 RIIPDDNGALTLTL
-606 ECERPDVKIHYTLDG
+606 ECERPDVDIHYTLDG
-621 SEPTANSPGY
+621 TEPTATSPRY
-631 GKELKLTGNATVKAA
+631 TQALTLKENVTVKAA
-646 TFAGNEQKGK
+646 TFAGNEQQGK
-656 TLVLP
+656 TLILP
-661 VEWNKATAKPLAN
+661 VEWNKDTAKPLVN
-674 AAQGMEI
+674 AASGMEV

-697 YTGDISKP
+697 YTGAMS
-705 IVVTVD
+705 VTVD
-711 LLQTE
+711 LQQPE
-716 TIQSCTAGCITNYG
+716 DIRSCTAGCITNYG
-730 MAVHKPRSM
+730 MAVHKPKSM
-739 TVELSDDNIHF
+739 TVELSDDNLHF

-762 IFKEGNFIEDL
+762 IFREGNFIEDL
-773 KVDVAPVQARY
+773 RIDVDHARARY
-784 VRFTFETPGNC
+784 IRFTFEAPSNC
-795 PANHV
+795 PADHV
-800 RPGQASRIYLDE
+800 RPGQPSRVYLDE
-812 LIIH
+812 LIIR

>member
-1 MKLAWLHKS
+1 
-10 QMAFPVIVQASAF
+10 
-23 HALTVFQY
+23 
-31 QVIQHTVSTMNI
+31 MNI
-43 IHAYKMIVCT
+43 LPKTEMIACVVS
-53 LGLMLGLSGCSH
+53 LMLGLSGCSS
-65 VKTQKDTVIIP
+65 VKTQRDVAIVPT
-76 QPLSVEKGT
+76 PLSMEKGT
-85 GAFTFSPHTVI
+85 GSFTFGPNTVI
-96 SVPADE
+96 TVPTEE
-102 QKPVAELFAS
+102 QKPVAGLFAS
-112 LFTRPAGFT
+112 LFTRSAGFT
-121 PRVQTGQEGDICLQL
+121 PKVQVGTEGDVCLEL
-136 DKNLSEDAYEMKIT
+136 DKNLPEDAYEMQVSSGQI
-150 TKRILVKAADSKG
+150 RVKASDSKG
-163 FFYALQN
+163 LFYGLQN

-179 ESSDAQTA
+179 ESSTAQDTVE
-187 CDWSVPEMNIK
+187 WTVPEMTVK

-219 EELLRMIDCMAMLKL
+219 EELLRMIDCMALLKL

-254 PRLTEIG
+254 PKLTEVG

-270 PFPDR
+270 PFPER
-275 RNPQKGE
+275 RNPKRGE
-282 PATVGGFYTQEDMKE
+282 PATVGGYYTQADMKE

-355 GNEKTYRFLQD
+355 GNEKTYEFLQD
-366 ILDEVIALFPS
+366 VLDEVIALFPS

-403 KEHLKDEEAL
+403 EEHLADEEAL

-439 NSKLPEDVIVF
+439 NSKLPEDAIIF

-488 EPLTYFGNNTLKD
+488 EPLTYFGNNTLKG

-512 KPEYEQLLMGVQASM
+512 KPEYEKLLMGVQASM

-553 WVPKNQKDWD
+553 WVPKNQKDWNV
-563 LFLKGLDNYTAHLEQ
+563 FLKGLDNYTAHLKQ
-578 KHVTYARSMFNIQH
+578 KDVVYARSMFNIQH
-592 RIIPDNNGALTLSL
+592 RIIPDDNGALTLTL
-606 ECERPDVKIHYTLDG
+606 ECERPDVDIHYTLDG
-621 SEPTANSPGY
+621 TEPTATSPRY
-631 GKELKLTGNATVKAA
+631 TQALTLKENVTVKAA
-646 TFAGNEQKGK
+646 TFAGNEQQGK
-656 TLVLP
+656 TLILP
-661 VEWNKATAKPLAN
+661 VEWNKATAKPLVN
-674 AAQGMEI
+674 AAPGMEV

-697 YTGDISKP
+697 YTGAMS
-705 IVVTVD
+705 VTVD
-711 LLQTE
+711 LQQPE
-716 TIQSCTAGCITNYG
+716 DIRSCTAGCITNYG
-730 MAVHKPRSM
+730 MAVHKPKSM
-739 TVELSDDNIHF
+739 TVELSDDNLHF

-762 IFKEGNFIEDL
+762 IFREGNFIENLTID
-773 KVDVAPVQARY
+773 VDHARARY
-784 VRFTFETPGNC
+784 VRFTFEAPSNC
-795 PANHV
+795 PADHV
-800 RPGQASRIYLDE
+800 RPGQPSRVYLDE
-812 LIIH
+812 LIIR

>member
-1 MKLAWLHKS
+1 
-10 QMAFPVIVQASAF
+10 
-23 HALTVFQY
+23 
-31 QVIQHTVSTMNI
+31 MNI
-43 IHAYKMIVCT
+43 LPKTEMIACVVS
-53 LGLMLGLSGCSH
+53 LMLGLSGCSS
-65 VKTQKDTVIIP
+65 VKTQRDVAIVPT
-76 QPLSVEKGT
+76 PLSMEKGT
-85 GAFTFSPHTVI
+85 GSFTFGPNTVI
-96 SVPADE
+96 TVPTEE
-102 QKPVAELFAS
+102 QKPVAGLFAS
-112 LFTRPAGFT
+112 LFTRSAGFT
-121 PRVQTGQEGDICLQL
+121 PKVQVGTEGDVCLEL
-136 DKNLSEDAYEMKIT
+136 DKNLPEDAYEMQVSSGQI
-150 TKRILVKAADSKG
+150 RVKASDSKG
-163 FFYALQN
+163 LFYGLQN

-179 ESSDAQTA
+179 ESSTAQDTVE
-187 CDWSVPEMNIK
+187 WTVPEMTVK

-219 EELLRMIDCMAMLKL
+219 EELLRMIDCMALLKL

-254 PRLTEIG
+254 PKLTEVG

-270 PFPDR
+270 PFPER
-275 RNPQKGE
+275 RNSKRGE
-282 PATVGGFYTQEDMKE
+282 PATVGGYYTQADMKE

-355 GNEKTYRFLQD
+355 GNEKTYEFLQD
-366 ILDEVIALFPS
+366 VLDEVIALFPS

-403 KEHLKDEEAL
+403 EEHLADEEAL

-439 NSKLPEDVIVF
+439 NSKLPEDAIIF

-488 EPLTYFGNNTLKD
+488 EPLTYFGNNTLKG

-512 KPEYEQLLMGVQASM
+512 KPEYEKLLMGVQASM

-553 WVPKNQKDWD
+553 WVPKNQKDWNV
-563 LFLKGLDNYTAHLEQ
+563 FLKGLDNYTAHLEQ
-578 KHVTYARSMFNIQH
+578 KDVVYARSMFNIQH
-592 RIIPDNNGALTLSL
+592 RIIPNDNGALTLTL
-606 ECERPDVKIHYTLDG
+606 ECERPDVDIHYTLDG
-621 SEPTANSPGY
+621 TEPTATSPRY
-631 GKELKLTGNATVKAA
+631 TQALTLKENVTVKAA
-646 TFAGNEQKGK
+646 TFAGNEQQGK
-656 TLVLP
+656 TLILP
-661 VEWNKATAKPLAN
+661 VEWNKATAKPLVN
-674 AAQGMEI
+674 AASGMEA

-697 YTGDISKP
+697 YTGAMS
-705 IVVTVD
+705 VTVD
-711 LLQTE
+711 LQQPE
-716 TIQSCTAGCITNYG
+716 DIRSCTAGCITNYG
-730 MAVHKPRSM
+730 MAVHKPKSM
-739 TVELSDDNIHF
+739 TVELSDDNLHF

-762 IFKEGNFIEDL
+762 IFREGNFIEDL
-773 KVDVAPVQARY
+773 RIDVDHARARY
-784 VRFTFETPGNC
+784 IRFTFEAPSNC
-795 PANHV
+795 PADHV
-800 RPGQASRIYLDE
+800 RPGQPSRVYLDE
-812 LIIH
+812 LIIR

>member
-1 MKLAWLHKS
+1 
-10 QMAFPVIVQASAF
+10 
-23 HALTVFQY
+23 
-31 QVIQHTVSTMNI
+31 MNI
-43 IHAYKMIVCT
+43 LPKTEMIACVVS
-53 LGLMLGLSGCSH
+53 LMLGLSGCSS
-65 VKTQKDTVIIP
+65 VKTQRDVAIVPT
-76 QPLSVEKGT
+76 PLSMEKGT
-85 GAFTFSPHTVI
+85 GSFTFGPNTVI
-96 SVPADE
+96 TVPTEE
-102 QKPVAELFAS
+102 QKPVAGLFAS
-112 LFTRPAGFT
+112 LFTRSAGFT
-121 PRVQTGQEGDICLQL
+121 PKVQVGTEGDVCLEL
-136 DKNLSEDAYEMKIT
+136 DKNLPEDAYEMQVSSGQI
-150 TKRILVKAADSKG
+150 RVKASDSKG
-163 FFYALQN
+163 LFYGLQN

-179 ESSDAQTA
+179 ESSTAQDTVE
-187 CDWSVPEMNIK
+187 WTVPEMTVK

-219 EELLRMIDCMAMLKL
+219 EELLRMIDCMALLKL

-254 PRLTEIG
+254 PKLTEVG

-270 PFPDR
+270 PFPER
-275 RNPQKGE
+275 RNPKRGE
-282 PATVGGFYTQEDMKE
+282 PATVGGYYTQADMKE

-355 GNEKTYRFLQD
+355 GNEKTYEFLQD
-366 ILDEVIALFPS
+366 VLDEVIALFPS

-403 KEHLKDEEAL
+403 EEHLADEEAL

-439 NSKLPEDVIVF
+439 NSKLPEDAIIF

-488 EPLTYFGNNTLKD
+488 EPLTYFGNNTLKG

-512 KPEYEQLLMGVQASM
+512 KPEYEKLLMGVQASM

-553 WVPKNQKDWD
+553 WVPKNQKDWNV
-563 LFLKGLDNYTAHLEQ
+563 FLKGLDNYTAHLEQ
-578 KHVTYARSMFNIQH
+578 KDVVYARSMFNIQH
-592 RIIPDNNGALTLSL
+592 RIIPDDNGALTLTL
-606 ECERPDVKIHYTLDG
+606 ECERPDVDIHYTLDG
-621 SEPTANSPGY
+621 TEPTATSPRY
-631 GKELKLTGNATVKAA
+631 TQALTLKENVTVKAA
-646 TFAGNEQKGK
+646 TFAGNEQQGK
-656 TLVLP
+656 TLILP
-661 VEWNKATAKPLAN
+661 VEWNKATAKPLVN
-674 AAQGMEI
+674 AASGMEV

-697 YTGDISKP
+697 YTGAMS
-705 IVVTVD
+705 VTVD
-711 LLQTE
+711 LQQPE
-716 TIQSCTAGCITNYG
+716 DIRSCTAGCITNYG
-730 MAVHKPRSM
+730 MAVHKPKSM
-739 TVELSDDNIHF
+739 TVELSDDNLHF

-762 IFKEGNFIEDL
+762 IFREGNFIEDL
-773 KVDVAPVQARY
+773 RIDVDHARARY
-784 VRFTFETPGNC
+784 IRFTFEAPSNC
-795 PANHV
+795 PADHV
-800 RPGQASRIYLDE
+800 RPEQPSRVYLDE
-812 LIIH
+812 LIIR

>member
-1 MKLAWLHKS
+1 
-10 QMAFPVIVQASAF
+10 
-23 HALTVFQY
+23 
-31 QVIQHTVSTMNI
+31 MNI
-43 IHAYKMIVCT
+43 LPKTEMIACVVS
-53 LGLMLGLSGCSH
+53 LMLGLSGCSS
-65 VKTQKDTVIIP
+65 VKTQRDVAIVPT
-76 QPLSVEKGT
+76 PLSMEKGT
-85 GAFTFSPHTVI
+85 GSFTFGPNTVI
-96 SVPADE
+96 TVPTEE
-102 QKPVAELFAS
+102 QKPVAGLFAS
-112 LFTRPAGFT
+112 LFTRSAGFT
-121 PRVQTGQEGDICLQL
+121 PKVQVGTEGDVCLEL
-136 DKNLSEDAYEMKIT
+136 DKNLPEDAYEMQVSSGQI
-150 TKRILVKAADSKG
+150 RVKASDSKG
-163 FFYALQN
+163 LFYGLQN

-179 ESSDAQTA
+179 ESSTAQDTVE
-187 CDWSVPEMNIK
+187 WTVPEMTVK

-219 EELLRMIDCMAMLKL
+219 EELLRMIDCMALLKL

-254 PRLTEIG
+254 PKLTEVG

-270 PFPDR
+270 PFPER
-275 RNPQKGE
+275 RNPKRGE
-282 PATVGGFYTQEDMKE
+282 PATVGGYYTQADMKE

-355 GNEKTYRFLQD
+355 GNEKTYEFLQD
-366 ILDEVIALFPS
+366 VLDEVIALFPS

-403 KEHLKDEEAL
+403 EEHLADEEAL

-439 NSKLPEDVIVF
+439 NSKLPEDAIIF

-488 EPLTYFGNNTLKD
+488 EPLTYFGNNTLKG

-512 KPEYEQLLMGVQASM
+512 KPEYEKLLMGVQASM

-548 LAEIA
+548 MAEIA
-553 WVPKNQKDWD
+553 WVPKNQKDWNV
-563 LFLKGLDNYTAHLEQ
+563 FLKGLDNYTAHLEQ
-578 KHVTYARSMFNIQH
+578 KDVVYARSMFNIQH
-592 RIIPDNNGALTLSL
+592 RIIPDDNGALTLTL
-606 ECERPDVKIHYTLDG
+606 ECERPDVDIHYTLDG
-621 SEPTANSPGY
+621 TEPTATSPRY
-631 GKELKLTGNATVKAA
+631 TQALTLKENVTVKAA
-646 TFAGNEQKGK
+646 TFAGNEQQGK
-656 TLVLP
+656 TLILP
-661 VEWNKATAKPLAN
+661 VEWNKATAKPLVN
-674 AAQGMEI
+674 AASGMEV

-697 YTGDISKP
+697 YTGAMG
-705 IVVTVD
+705 VTVD
-711 LLQTE
+711 LQQPE
-716 TIQSCTAGCITNYG
+716 DIRSCTAGCITNYG
-730 MAVHKPRSM
+730 MAVHKPKSM
-739 TVELSDDNIHF
+739 TVELSDDNLHF

-762 IFKEGNFIEDL
+762 IFREGNFIEDL
-773 KVDVAPVQARY
+773 RIDVDHARARY
-784 VRFTFETPGNC
+784 IRFTFEAPSNC
-795 PANHV
+795 PADHV
-800 RPGQASRIYLDE
+800 RPGQPSRVYLDE
-812 LIIH
+812 LIIR

>member
-1 MKLAWLHKS
+1 
-10 QMAFPVIVQASAF
+10 
-23 HALTVFQY
+23 
-31 QVIQHTVSTMNI
+31 MNI
-43 IHAYKMIVCT
+43 LPKTEMIACVVS
-53 LGLMLGLSGCSH
+53 LMLGLSGCSS
-65 VKTQKDTVIIP
+65 VKTQRDVAIVPT
-76 QPLSVEKGT
+76 PLSMEKGT
-85 GAFTFSPHTVI
+85 GSFTFGPNTVI
-96 SVPADE
+96 TVPTEE
-102 QKPVAELFAS
+102 QKPVAGLFAS
-112 LFTRPAGFT
+112 LFTRSAGFT
-121 PRVQTGQEGDICLQL
+121 PKVQVGTEGDVCLEL
-136 DKNLSEDAYEMKIT
+136 DKNLPEDAYEMQVSSGQI
-150 TKRILVKAADSKG
+150 RVKASDSKG
-163 FFYALQN
+163 LFYGLQN

-179 ESSDAQTA
+179 ESSTAQDTVE
-187 CDWSVPEMNIK
+187 WTVPEMTVK

-219 EELLRMIDCMAMLKL
+219 EELLRMIDCMALLKL

-254 PRLTEIG
+254 PKLTEVG

-270 PFPDR
+270 PFPER
-275 RNPQKGE
+275 RNPKRGE
-282 PATVGGFYTQEDMKE
+282 PATVGGYYTQADMKE

-355 GNEKTYRFLQD
+355 GNEKTYEFLQD
-366 ILDEVIALFPS
+366 VLDEVIALFPS

-403 KEHLKDEEAL
+403 EEHLADEEAL

-488 EPLTYFGNNTLKD
+488 EPVTYFGNNTLKG

-512 KPEYEQLLMGVQASM
+512 KPEYEKLLMGVQASM

-553 WVPKNQKDWD
+553 WVPKNQKDWNV
-563 LFLKGLDNYTAHLEQ
+563 FLKGLDNYTAHLEQ
-578 KHVTYARSMFNIQH
+578 KDVVYARSMFNIQH
-592 RIIPDNNGALTLSL
+592 RIVPDDNGALALTL
-606 ECERPDVKIHYTLDG
+606 ECERPDVDIHYTLDG
-621 SEPTANSPGY
+621 TEPTATSPRY
-631 GKELKLTGNATVKAA
+631 TQALTLKENVTVKAA
-646 TFAGNEQKGK
+646 TFAGNEQQGK
-656 TLVLP
+656 TLILP
-661 VEWNKATAKPLAN
+661 VEWNKATAKPLVN
-674 AAQGMEI
+674 AAPGMEV

-697 YTGDISKP
+697 YTGAMS
-705 IVVTVD
+705 VTVD
-711 LLQTE
+711 LQQPE
-716 TIQSCTAGCITNYG
+716 DIRSCTAGCITNYG
-730 MAVHKPRSM
+730 MAVHKPKSM
-739 TVELSDDNIHF
+739 TVELSDDNLHF

-762 IFKEGNFIEDL
+762 IFREGNFIEDL
-773 KVDVAPVQARY
+773 TIDVDHARARY
-784 VRFTFETPGNC
+784 VRFTFEAPSNC
-795 PANHV
+795 PADHV
-800 RPGQASRIYLDE
+800 RPGQPSRVYLDE
-812 LIIH
+812 LIIR